1 MKMNKKY
8 SIRKLTVGIASI
20 SIGLFVANSID
31 LQQLANV
38 NLANN
43 IIKAEGTD
51 VKNWQP
57 EGNVIAQG
65 EDGVPWELYENGYL
79 LFKPVEGKD
88 TLTNYG
94 KIHLPSWK
102 EKYHDQIKAIGF
114 TGKTYAPVDSSYL
127 FTGGMSNN
135 FPKKLSNLSYVDAS
149 KLDTS
154 KVESMDSMFEEAS
167 GLTNLDLSKWDTSKV
182 WSMSSMFSGASGL
195 MNLDIG
201 KWNTSQVTNMK
212 DMFFRARGLTNL
224 DVGKWDTSKVTNME
238 YMFAGASGLTN
249 LDVGKWDT
257 SKVSSMRSMFEG
269 ARGLT
274 NLDVGKWNTS
284 KVSSMRSMF
293 ALASGLMNLD
303 IGKWDTSQVT
313 DMSDMFR
320 GVRTNL
326 DIGKWDTSQVTD
338 MHWMFSGA
346 SDLTNLD
353 IGKWDTS
360 KVTDMSGMFRLAS
373 GLTNLDL
380 SRWDTSKVTN
390 MNWMFSG
397 ASGLTNLDI
406 GKWNTSKVRTMWNM
420 FEGASGLTN
429 LDIGK
434 WDTSQ
439 VTDMGSMF
447 EGASSLT
454 NLDIGKWDTSQVTNM
469 SDMFSGARGLTNLDI
484 GKWDTSKVRNMW
496 GMFNEASGL
505 TNLDIGKWDTSQVTD
520 MFYMFKGASGLTR
533 LDIGKWNTSQVTAMN
548 SMFEGA
554 SSLTNLDIGKWDT
567 SQVTA
572 MRSMFEGASGLTNLD
587 VSKWDVSNVK
597 YISDMFSRT
606 PNLVNVNTGENLKL
620 IEALVE
626 AKGDN
631 IRWIREDKTYG
642 PYTSKE
648 LYEMYKANP
657 SALAGR
663 WVLGKN
669 SYTINFNSDTGESIE
684 ALDNKTNET
693 ITLPTLTQDKPG
705 YKFLGWSK
713 TQDGE
718 VVTDK
723 VNLANPG
730 ETITLYAKWEKVNNI
745 TKQNKPIEIVTKYQE
760 DDTLDNG
767 KSQEIE
773 GRAGEKEVVTTYTVT
788 PITGE
793 LTNPVVTE
801 NEVRP
806 MTPKIIKIGTKPKLS
821 YSKRGDDVIK
831 STTTY
836 KVNPSTGEI
845 SESKTEEIAK
855 KGVLKDKVQIINK
868 KDGTTIKEITKYILN
883 EKTGEITETKEVE
896 LLADKGS
903 SNKQEE
909 LPKLKVAILKDTEGN
924 VLDVLEFNEKPK
936 EVKGYRYTGK
946 EEVDGEGNK
955 VYVYDKKVETSKS
968 DDKVPT
974 VEEPKPFAGGV
985 NAGEAEVREELK
997 PFEGGVNPVES
1008 VVTEELKPFAGGVNP
1023 AESVVTEELK
1033 PKVELSTVGD
1043 YVPPIIDKK
1052 EFLGGVNSA
1061 ESVVTEEPKP
1071 FEGGVNPAESVVTE
1085 EQKPFAGGVNPVES
1099 VVKEELKPFAGGVN
1113 PAESVV
1119 KEELKPFEGG
1129 VNPVESVVTEEL
1141 KPLEG
1146 GVNPAESVVTEELKP
1161 FEGGVNSEVASA
1173 SEELPELKV
1182 AILKDTE
1189 GNVLDVLEISA
1200 KPKELKGYRYTGKE
1214 EIDGEGNKIYIYEKE
1229 KSEVTLGDE
1238 KDKRDIAETQVLDDN
1253 ISQSKDVEDKKGE
1266 DSTEKSLPKTGE
1278 TPVGHGVLG
1287 GMLLAATMVLTRRK
1301 IQK

>member
-88 TLTNYG
+88 TLTSNG
-94 KIHLPSWK
+94 KIDIPSWK

-127 FTGGMSNN
+127 FGGDSQTWDY
-135 FPKKLSNLSYVDAS
+135 FPKKLSNLAYIDAS

-154 KVESMDSMFEEAS
+154 KVENMM
-167 GLTNLDLSKWDTSKV
+167 
-182 WSMSSMFSGASGL
+182 SMFSGASGL
-195 MNLDIG
+195 
-201 KWNTSQVTNMK
+201 TS
-212 DMFFRARGLTNL
+212 
-224 DVGKWDTSKVTNME
+224 
-238 YMFAGASGLTN
+238 
-249 LDVGKWDT
+249 
-257 SKVSSMRSMFEG
+257 
-269 ARGLT
+269 
-274 NLDVGKWNTS
+274 
-284 KVSSMRSMF
+284 
-293 ALASGLMNLD
+293 
-303 IGKWDTSQVT
+303 
-313 DMSDMFR
+313 
-320 GVRTNL
+320 
-326 DIGKWDTSQVTD
+326 
-338 MHWMFSGA
+338 
-346 SDLTNLD
+346 LD

-360 KVTDMSGMFRLAS
+360 KVTDMSVMFGR
-373 GLTNLDL
+373 
-380 SRWDTSKVTN
+380 
-390 MNWMFSG
+390 

-406 GKWNTSKVRTMWNM
+406 GKWNTS
-420 FEGASGLTN
+420 
-429 LDIGK
+429 
-434 WDTSQ
+434 Q
-439 VTDMGSMF
+439 VTDMDAMF
-447 EGASSLT
+447 LRASSLT
-454 NLDIGKWDTSQVTNM
+454 NLDIEKWDTSKVRSM
-469 SDMFSGARGLTNLDI
+469 RSMFAGARGLTNLDI
-484 GKWDTSKVRNMW
+484 GKWDTSKVTNMW
-496 GMFNEASGL
+496 RMFSGAEGL
-505 TNLDIGKWDTSQVTD
+505 TNLDIGKWDTSQVTN
-520 MFYMFKGASGLTR
+520 MLG
-533 LDIGKWNTSQVTAMN
+533 
-548 SMFEGA
+548 MFEEA
-554 SSLTNLDIGKWDT
+554 INLTNLDIGKWDT
-567 SQVTA
+567 SQVTN
-572 MRSMFEGASGLTNLD
+572 MRYMFSGARGLTNLD
-587 VSKWDVSNVK
+587 VSKWDVSKVE
-597 YISDMFSRT
+597 DMRGMFSGAEGLT
-606 PNLVNVNTGENLKL
+606 NLDVSKWDVSKVEDMWKMFSNTSNLVNVNTGENLKM

-631 IRWIREDKTYG
+631 IRWVREDKTYG

-663 WVLGKN
+663 WFLEKN
-669 SYTINFNSDTGESIE
+669 RYTINFNSDTGESIE
-684 ALDNKTNET
+684 ALDSKTNET

-705 YKFLGWSK
+705 YKFLGWSR

-773 GRAGEKEVVTTYTVT
+773 GKAGEKEVVTTYTVT

-836 KVNPSTGEI
+836 KVNPSTGET

-855 KGVLKDKVQIINK
+855 KGVLKDKVQVINK

-883 EKTGEITETKEVE
+883 EKTGETTETKEVE

-903 SNKQEE
+903 ANKQEKLSE
-909 LPKLKVAILKDTEGN
+909 LKVAILKDTEGN

-936 EVKGYRYTGK
+936 EVKGYKYTGK
-946 EEVDGEGNK
+946 EEVDVEGNK

-974 VEEPKPFAGGV
+974 VEEPKPFEGGV
-985 NAGEAEVREELK
+985 NPVGSVVAEELK
-997 PFEGGVNPVES
+997 PFESGVNPAES
-1008 VVTEELKPFAGGVNP
+1008 VVTEELKRFEGGVNSVEAAVREELKPFAGGVNP

-1033 PKVELSTVGD
+1033 P
-1043 YVPPIIDKK
+1043 
-1052 EFLGGVNSA
+1052 F
-1061 ESVVTEEPKP
+1061 
-1071 FEGGVNPAESVVTE
+1071 
-1085 EQKPFAGGVNPVES
+1085 
-1099 VVKEELKPFAGGVN
+1099 
-1113 PAESVV
+1113 
-1119 KEELKPFEGG
+1119 
-1129 VNPVESVVTEEL
+1129 
-1141 KPLEG
+1141 EG

-1161 FEGGVNSEVASA
+1161 FAGGVNPVESVVTEELKPFAGGVNSAESVVKEELKPFESGVNPVESVVTEELKPFAGGVNSAESVVKEELKPFEIGVNSVESAVTEELKPLEGGVSSEEAAVREELKPYEGGVNSEVASA

-1182 AILKDTE
+1182 AILKDKE
-1189 GNVLDVLEISA
+1189 GNVLDVLEISE
-1200 KPKELKGYRYTGKE
+1200 KPKELKGYRYTEKE
-1214 EIDGEGNKIYIYEKE
+1214 EVDGEGNKIYIYEKE

-1238 KDKRDIAETQVLDDN
+1238 KDKRDIAETQGLDDN
-1253 ISQSKDVEDKKGE
+1253 ISQSKNVEDKKGE
-1266 DSTEKSLPKTGE
+1266 DSTERILPKTGE
-1278 TPVGHGVLG
+1278 TPAGYGVLG
-1287 GMLLAATMVLTRRK
+1287 GMLLAATIMLTRRK
-1301 IQK
+1301 IHK

>member
-79 LFKPVEGKD
+79 LFKSVEGKD
-88 TLTNYG
+88 TLTNNG
-94 KIHLPSWK
+94 RMDLPSWK

-114 TGKTYAPVDSSYL
+114 TGKTYAPVNSSYL
-127 FTGGMSNN
+127 FEGDGNWYIFSKN
-135 FPKKLSNLSYVDAS
+135 LSNLSYIDAS

-154 KVESMDSMFEEAS
+154 KVENMNSMFY
-167 GLTNLDLSKWDTSKV
+167 
-182 WSMSSMFSGASGL
+182 GA
-195 MNLDIG
+195 
-201 KWNTSQVTNMK
+201 
-212 DMFFRARGLTNL
+212 
-224 DVGKWDTSKVTNME
+224 E
-238 YMFAGASGLTN
+238 
-249 LDVGKWDT
+249 
-257 SKVSSMRSMFEG
+257 
-269 ARGLT
+269 
-274 NLDVGKWNTS
+274 
-284 KVSSMRSMF
+284 
-293 ALASGLMNLD
+293 GLMNLD
-303 IGKWDTSQVT
+303 IGKWDTSKVTNMKNMFFVAEGLTNLDIGKWNTSKVT
-313 DMSDMFR
+313 DMTGMFSR
-320 GVRTNL
+320 ASALTNL
-326 DIGKWDTSQVTD
+326 DIGKWDTRQVTK
-338 MHWMFSGA
+338 MRYMFNGA
-346 SDLTNLD
+346 YSLTNLD

-360 KVTDMSGMFRLAS
+360 KVTDMTGMFSVAS
-373 GLTNLDL
+373 
-380 SRWDTSKVTN
+380 R
-390 MNWMFSG
+390 
-397 ASGLTNLDI
+397 
-406 GKWNTSKVRTMWNM
+406 
-420 FEGASGLTN
+420 LTN

-434 WDTSQ
+434 WDTSK
-439 VTDMGSMF
+439 VTHMNSMF
-447 EGASSLT
+447 SGASSLT
-454 NLDIGKWDTSQVTNM
+454 NLDIGKWDTSKVTNM
-469 SDMFSGARGLTNLDI
+469 EFMFSGARGLTNLDI
-484 GKWDTSKVRNMW
+484 GKWDTSKVTNMSA
-496 GMFNEASGL
+496 MFREASGL
-505 TNLDIGKWDTSQVTD
+505 TNLDLSKWDTSKVTDMSDMFRGVSVTNLDIGEWDTSQVTQMTS
-520 MFYMFKGASGLTR
+520 MFYEA
-533 LDIGKWNTSQVTAMN
+533 
-548 SMFEGA
+548 E
-554 SSLTNLDIGKWDT
+554 NL
-567 SQVTA
+567 
-572 MRSMFEGASGLTNLD
+572 MNLD
-587 VSKWDVSNVK
+587 VSKWDVSKVEDMRK
-597 YISDMFSRT
+597 MFSNT

-626 AKGDN
+626 AKDEN

-648 LYEMYKANP
+648 LYEKYKANP
-657 SALAGR
+657 SVLAGR
-663 WVLGKN
+663 WVLGNKW
-669 SYTINFNSDTGESIE
+669 YTINFESG
-684 ALDNKTNET
+684 TNEDLVSVT
-693 ITLPTLTQDKPG
+693 GINNKDLTLPTLTQDKPG

-745 TKQNKPIEIVTKYQE
+745 TKQSKPIEIVTKYQE

-773 GRAGEKEVVTTYTVT
+773 GKAGEKEVVTTYTVT

-801 NEVRP
+801 KEVRP

-821 YSKRGDDVIK
+821 YSKRGDDIIK

-836 KVNPSTGEI
+836 KVNPSTGET

-883 EKTGEITETKEVE
+883 EKTGETTETKEVE

-909 LPKLKVAILKDTEGN
+909 LPKLKVVILKDTEGN

-936 EVKGYRYTGK
+936 EVKGYKYTGK
-946 EEVDGEGNK
+946 EEVDVEGNK
-955 VYVYDKKVETSKS
+955 VYVYDKKVETFKS

-974 VEEPKPFAGGV
+974 VEEPKPF
-985 NAGEAEVREELK
+985 
-997 PFEGGVNPVES
+997 EGGANPVES
-1008 VVTEELKPFAGGVNP
+1008 VVTEELKPFEGGVNPAESVVTEESKSFEGGVNP

-1033 PKVELSTVGD
+1033 SFT
-1043 YVPPIIDKK
+1043 
-1052 EFLGGVNSA
+1052 GGVNPEESVVTEELKPFEGGVKPV

-1085 EQKPFAGGVNPVES
+1085 EPKPFESGVNPE
-1099 VVKEELKPFAGGVN
+1099 
-1113 PAESVV
+1113 
-1119 KEELKPFEGG
+1119 
-1129 VNPVESVVTEEL
+1129 
-1141 KPLEG
+1141 
-1146 GVNPAESVVTEELKP
+1146 ESVVTEELKP
-1161 FEGGVNSEVASA
+1161 FEGGVNPAESVVTEEPKPFEGGVNPAGSVVTEELKPFAGGVNSEVASA
-1173 SEELPELKV
+1173 SEELLELKV

-1189 GNVLDVLEISA
+1189 GNVLDVLEIPA

-1238 KDKRDIAETQVLDDN
+1238 KDKRDISQTQVLDDN
-1253 ISQSKDVEDKKGE
+1253 ISQSKNVEDKKDE
-1266 DSTEKSLPKTGE
+1266 DSTEKILPKTGE

-1287 GMLLAATMVLTRRK
+1287 GMLLAATMMLTRRK

>member
-57 EGNVIAQG
+57 EGNLIAQG

-88 TLTNYG
+88 TLTSNG
-94 KIHLPSWK
+94 KIDIPSWK

-127 FTGGMSNN
+127 FGGDSQTWDY
-135 FPKKLSNLSYVDAS
+135 FPKKLSNLAYIDAS

-154 KVESMDSMFEEAS
+154 KVENMM
-167 GLTNLDLSKWDTSKV
+167 
-182 WSMSSMFSGASGL
+182 SMFSGASGL
-195 MNLDIG
+195 
-201 KWNTSQVTNMK
+201 TS
-212 DMFFRARGLTNL
+212 
-224 DVGKWDTSKVTNME
+224 
-238 YMFAGASGLTN
+238 
-249 LDVGKWDT
+249 
-257 SKVSSMRSMFEG
+257 
-269 ARGLT
+269 
-274 NLDVGKWNTS
+274 
-284 KVSSMRSMF
+284 
-293 ALASGLMNLD
+293 
-303 IGKWDTSQVT
+303 
-313 DMSDMFR
+313 
-320 GVRTNL
+320 
-326 DIGKWDTSQVTD
+326 
-338 MHWMFSGA
+338 
-346 SDLTNLD
+346 LD

-360 KVTDMSGMFRLAS
+360 KVTDMSVMFGR
-373 GLTNLDL
+373 
-380 SRWDTSKVTN
+380 
-390 MNWMFSG
+390 

-406 GKWNTSKVRTMWNM
+406 GKWNTS
-420 FEGASGLTN
+420 
-429 LDIGK
+429 
-434 WDTSQ
+434 Q
-439 VTDMGSMF
+439 VTDMDAMF
-447 EGASSLT
+447 LRASSLT
-454 NLDIGKWDTSQVTNM
+454 NLDIEKWDTSKVRSM
-469 SDMFSGARGLTNLDI
+469 RSMFAGARGLTNLDI
-484 GKWDTSKVRNMW
+484 GKWDTSKVTNMW
-496 GMFNEASGL
+496 RMFSGAEGL
-505 TNLDIGKWDTSQVTD
+505 TNLDIGKWDTSQVTN
-520 MFYMFKGASGLTR
+520 MLG
-533 LDIGKWNTSQVTAMN
+533 
-548 SMFEGA
+548 MFEEA
-554 SSLTNLDIGKWDT
+554 INLTNLDIGKWDT
-567 SQVTA
+567 SQVTN
-572 MRSMFEGASGLTNLD
+572 MRYMFSGARGLTNLD
-587 VSKWDVSNVK
+587 VSKWDVSKVE
-597 YISDMFSRT
+597 DMRGMFSGAEGLT
-606 PNLVNVNTGENLKL
+606 NLDVSKWDVSKVEDMWKMFSNTSNLVNVNTGENLKM

-631 IRWIREDKTYG
+631 IRWVREDKTYG

-684 ALDNKTNET
+684 ALDSKMNET

-718 VVTDK
+718 IVTDR

-773 GRAGEKEVVTTYTVT
+773 GKVGEKEVVTTYTVT

-801 NEVRP
+801 KEIRP

-831 STTTY
+831 SIITY

-868 KDGTTIKEITKYILN
+868 KDGTTIKEITKYNLN
-883 EKTGEITETKEVE
+883 EKTGETTETKEVE

-903 SNKQEE
+903 SNKQEGLSE
-909 LPKLKVAILKDTEGN
+909 LKVAILKDTEGN

-936 EVKGYRYTGK
+936 EVKGYKYTGK

-974 VEEPKPFAGGV
+974 VEEPKPF
-985 NAGEAEVREELK
+985 E
-997 PFEGGVNPVES
+997 
-1008 VVTEELKPFAGGVNP
+1008 GGVNP
-1023 AESVVTEELK
+1023 AESVVTEE
-1033 PKVELSTVGD
+1033 PKTFE
-1043 YVPPIIDKK
+1043 
-1052 EFLGGVNSA
+1052 GGVNSA

-1071 FEGGVNPAESVVTE
+1071 FEGGVNPVESVVTE
-1085 EQKPFAGGVNPVES
+1085 EPKPFEGGVNPVES
-1099 VVKEELKPFAGGVN
+1099 VVTEE
-1113 PAESVV
+1113 S
-1119 KEELKPFEGG
+1119 KPFEGG

-1141 KPLEG
+1141 KPFEG

-1161 FEGGVNSEVASA
+1161 FEGGVNSAESVVTEELKPFEGGVNPAESVVTEELKPFEGGVNPAESVVTEELKPFEGGVNSGEAAVREELKPYEGGVNSEVASA

-1182 AILKDTE
+1182 AILKDKE

-1200 KPKELKGYRYTGKE
+1200 KPKELKGYRYTEKE
-1214 EIDGEGNKIYIYEKE
+1214 EVDGEGNKIYIYEKE

-1238 KDKRDIAETQVLDDN
+1238 KDKRDIAETQSLDDN
-1253 ISQSKDVEDKKGE
+1253 ISQSKNVENKKGE
-1266 DSTEKSLPKTGE
+1266 DSTEKILPKTGE
-1278 TPVGHGVLG
+1278 TPAGHGVLG
-1287 GMLLAATMVLTRRK
+1287 GMLLAATIMLTRRK
-1301 IQK
+1301 IHK

>member
-88 TLTNYG
+88 TLTSNG
-94 KIHLPSWK
+94 KIDIPSWK

-114 TGKTYAPVDSSYL
+114 TSKTYAPVNSSYL
-127 FTGGMSNN
+127 FRGDRDKWDE
-135 FPKKLSNLSYVDAS
+135 FPKKLSNLSYIDAS

-154 KVESMDSMFEEAS
+154 KVENMDSMFEEAS

-182 WSMSSMFSGASGL
+182 TKMNSMFYGARGL
-195 MNLDIG
+195 KSLGIGKWDTSQVTTMSDMFRGTRGLKNLDIG
-201 KWNTSQVTNMK
+201 KWNTSKVT
-212 DMFFRARGLTNL
+212 DMGSMFSGAESLTNL
-224 DVGKWDTSKVTNME
+224 DIGKWDTSKVTNMSG
-238 YMFAGASGLTN
+238 MFRGAEGLRK
-249 LDVGKWDT
+249 LDIGKWDT
-257 SKVSSMRSMFEG
+257 SKVTKMNSMFYG
-269 ARGLT
+269 ARGLKS
-274 NLDVGKWNTS
+274 LDIGKWDTS
-284 KVSSMRSMF
+284 QVTTMAAMF
-293 ALASGLMNLD
+293 YEASGLMNLD
-303 IGKWDTSQVT
+303 IGKWDTSKVT
-313 DMSDMFR
+313 NMVS
-320 GVRTNL
+320 
-326 DIGKWDTSQVTD
+326 
-338 MHWMFSGA
+338 MFSA
-346 SDLTNLD
+346 SGLTNLD

-360 KVTDMSGMFRLAS
+360 KVTNMDLMFYFAL
-373 GLTNLDL
+373 NL
-380 SRWDTSKVTN
+380 RK
-390 MNWMFSG
+390 
-397 ASGLTNLDI
+397 
-406 GKWNTSKVRTMWNM
+406 
-420 FEGASGLTN
+420 
-429 LDIGK
+429 
-434 WDTSQ
+434 
-439 VTDMGSMF
+439 
-447 EGASSLT
+447 
-454 NLDIGKWDTSQVTNM
+454 
-469 SDMFSGARGLTNLDI
+469 LDI
-484 GKWDTSKVRNMW
+484 GKWDTSKVTSIY
-496 GMFNEASGL
+496 GMFESTG
-505 TNLDIGKWDTSQVTD
+505 
-520 MFYMFKGASGLTR
+520 Y
-533 LDIGKWNTSQVTAMN
+533 
-548 SMFEGA
+548 
-554 SSLTNLDIGKWDT
+554 
-567 SQVTA
+567 
-572 MRSMFEGASGLTNLD
+572 
-587 VSKWDVSNVK
+587 
-597 YISDMFSRT
+597 
-606 PNLVNVNTGENLKL
+606 LVNVNTGENLKV
-620 IEALVE
+620 IKALVE
-626 AKGDN
+626 DKGDN
-631 IRWIREDKTYG
+631 IRWVREDNTYG

-648 LYEMYKANP
+648 LYEKYKENP

-663 WVLGKN
+663 WVVKYAWEW
-669 SYTINFNSDTGESIE
+669 YTINFESG
-684 ALDNKTNET
+684 TNENLVSVT
-693 ITLPTLTQDKPG
+693 GINNKDLTLPTLTQDKPG
-705 YKFLGWSK
+705 YKFLGWSR

-718 VVTDK
+718 VVTDR
-723 VNLANPG
+723 VNIANPG
-730 ETITLYAKWEKVNNI
+730 KTITLYAKWEKVNNI

-773 GRAGEKEVVTTYTVT
+773 GKAGEKEVVTTYTVT

-801 NEVRP
+801 KEIRP

-855 KGVLKDKVQIINK
+855 KGVLKDKIQIINK

-883 EKTGEITETKEVE
+883 EKTGETTETKEVE

-1061 ESVVTEEPKP
+1061 ESVVTEELKP
-1071 FEGGVNPAESVVTE
+1071 FE
-1085 EQKPFAGGVNPVES
+1085 GGVNPVES
-1099 VVKEELKPFAGGVN
+1099 VVTEEP
-1113 PAESVV
+1113 
-1119 KEELKPFEGG
+1119 KPFEGG

-1141 KPLEG
+1141 KPFEG
-1146 GVNPAESVVTEELKP
+1146 GVNPAESVVTEEPKPFESGVNPEESVVTEELKP
-1161 FEGGVNSEVASA
+1161 FEGGVNPAESVVTEEPKPFEGGVNPAGSVVTEELKPFAGGVNSEVASA

-1189 GNVLDVLEISA
+1189 GNVLDVLEIPA
-1200 KPKELKGYRYTGKE
+1200 KPKELKGYRYTEKE
-1214 EIDGEGNKIYIYEKE
+1214 EVDGEGNKIYIYEKE

-1238 KDKRDIAETQVLDDN
+1238 KDKRDIAETQGLDDN
-1253 ISQSKDVEDKKGE
+1253 ISQSKNVEDKKGE
-1266 DSTEKSLPKTGE
+1266 DSTERILPKTGE
-1278 TPVGHGVLG
+1278 TPAGYGVLG
-1287 GMLLAATMVLTRRK
+1287 GMLLAATIMLTRRK

>member
-31 LQQLANV
+31 LQQLVNV

-88 TLTNYG
+88 TLTNNG
-94 KIHLPSWK
+94 RIDLPSWK

-114 TGKTYAPVDSSYL
+114 TGKTYAPVNSSYL
-127 FTGGMSNN
+127 FEGNGDIWDN
-135 FPKKLSNLSYVDAS
+135 FPKNLSNLSYIDAS

-154 KVESMDSMFEEAS
+154 KVENMYSMFSRARGLENLDLSKWDTSKVKNMAGMFEEARGLENLDLS
-167 GLTNLDLSKWDTSKV
+167 KWNTSKVTNMGAMFSDTRLTNLDIGGWDTSQVKNMAGMFSEASRLTNLDLSRWDTSQVKNMSNMFRVVRGLTNLDLSRWDTSQVTDMEYMFYGTRLANLDIGKWDTSQVTNMGNMFAGDSDLTNSNIGKWDTSKVTNMEGMFSGARGLTNLDLSKWDTSKV
-182 WSMSSMFSGASGL
+182 
-195 MNLDIG
+195 
-201 KWNTSQVTNMK
+201 K
-212 DMFFRARGLTNL
+212 DM
-224 DVGKWDTSKVTNME
+224 S
-238 YMFAGASGLTN
+238 YMFAGAE
-249 LDVGKWDT
+249 D
-257 SKVSSMRSMFEG
+257 
-269 ARGLT
+269 
-274 NLDVGKWNTS
+274 
-284 KVSSMRSMF
+284 
-293 ALASGLMNLD
+293 
-303 IGKWDTSQVT
+303 
-313 DMSDMFR
+313 
-320 GVRTNL
+320 
-326 DIGKWDTSQVTD
+326 
-338 MHWMFSGA
+338 
-346 SDLTNLD
+346 
-353 IGKWDTS
+353 
-360 KVTDMSGMFRLAS
+360 
-373 GLTNLDL
+373 
-380 SRWDTSKVTN
+380 
-390 MNWMFSG
+390 
-397 ASGLTNLDI
+397 
-406 GKWNTSKVRTMWNM
+406 
-420 FEGASGLTN
+420 
-429 LDIGK
+429 
-434 WDTSQ
+434 
-439 VTDMGSMF
+439 
-447 EGASSLT
+447 
-454 NLDIGKWDTSQVTNM
+454 
-469 SDMFSGARGLTNLDI
+469 
-484 GKWDTSKVRNMW
+484 
-496 GMFNEASGL
+496 
-505 TNLDIGKWDTSQVTD
+505 
-520 MFYMFKGASGLTR
+520 
-533 LDIGKWNTSQVTAMN
+533 
-548 SMFEGA
+548 
-554 SSLTNLDIGKWDT
+554 
-567 SQVTA
+567 
-572 MRSMFEGASGLTNLD
+572 LTNLD
-587 VSKWDVSNVK
+587 VSKWDVSKVE
-597 YISDMFSRT
+597 DMREMFSNT
-606 PNLVNVNTGENLKL
+606 SNLVNVNTGENLKM

-648 LYEMYKANP
+648 LYEKYKANP
-657 SALAGR
+657 SVLAGR

-669 SYTINFNSDTGESIE
+669 SYTINFNSDTGESIK
-684 ALDNKTNET
+684 ALDSKTNET

-760 DDTLDNG
+760 DDTLDSG

-773 GRAGEKEVVTTYTVT
+773 GKVGEKEVVTTYTVT

-801 NEVRP
+801 KEIRP

-883 EKTGEITETKEVE
+883 EKTGETTETKEVE

-936 EVKGYRYTGK
+936 EVKGYKYTGK
-946 EEVDGEGNK
+946 EEVDVDGNK
-955 VYVYDKKVETSKS
+955 VYVYDKKIETSKS

-985 NAGEAEVREELK
+985 NPA
-997 PFEGGVNPVES
+997 ES
-1008 VVTEELKPFAGGVNP
+1008 VVTEELKPFEGGVNP

-1043 YVPPIIDKK
+1043 YVPPMIVKK
-1052 EFLGGVNSA
+1052 EFMGGVNA
-1061 ESVVTEEPKP
+1061 GEAEIREELKPFEGGVNPVESVVTEELKP
-1071 FEGGVNPAESVVTE
+1071 FKGGVNPAESVVTE
-1085 EQKPFAGGVNPVES
+1085 EA
-1099 VVKEELKPFAGGVN
+1099 
-1113 PAESVV
+1113 
-1119 KEELKPFEGG
+1119 KPFEGG
-1129 VNPVESVVTEEL
+1129 VNPAESVVTEEL

-1173 SEELPELKV
+1173 SEELSELKV

-1238 KDKRDIAETQVLDDN
+1238 KDKRDISQTQVLDDN
-1253 ISQSKDVEDKKGE
+1253 ISQSKKVEDKKGE
-1266 DSTEKSLPKTGE
+1266 DSTEKILPKTGE

-1287 GMLLAATMVLTRRK
+1287 GVLLAATMMLTRRK

>member
-88 TLTNYG
+88 TLTNNG
-94 KIHLPSWK
+94 RIDLPSWK

-114 TGKTYAPVDSSYL
+114 TGKTYAPVNSSFL
-127 FTGGMSNN
+127 FEGDDDKWDYI
-135 FPKKLSNLSYVDAS
+135 PKELSNLSYIDAS

-154 KVESMDSMFEEAS
+154 KVENMEY
-167 GLTNLDLSKWDTSKV
+167 
-182 WSMSSMFSGASGL
+182 MFS
-195 MNLDIG
+195 
-201 KWNTSQVTNMK
+201 
-212 DMFFRARGLTNL
+212 RARGLTNL
-224 DVGKWDTSKVTNME
+224 DIGNWDTSKVTNMSA
-238 YMFAGASGLTN
+238 MFLEASGF
-249 LDVGKWDT
+249 K
-257 SKVSSMRSMFEG
+257 
-269 ARGLT
+269 
-274 NLDVGKWNTS
+274 
-284 KVSSMRSMF
+284 
-293 ALASGLMNLD
+293 NLD

-313 DMSDMFR
+313 DMDSMFR
-320 GVRTNL
+320 GASGLTNLDIGNWNTSKVTDMESMFLEAIGLTKL

-338 MHWMFSGA
+338 MSQMF
-346 SDLTNLD
+346 L
-353 IGKWDTS
+353 
-360 KVTDMSGMFRLAS
+360 
-373 GLTNLDL
+373 
-380 SRWDTSKVTN
+380 
-390 MNWMFSG
+390 
-397 ASGLTNLDI
+397 
-406 GKWNTSKVRTMWNM
+406 
-420 FEGASGLTN
+420 GASGLTN

-439 VTDMGSMF
+439 VTNMRAMF
-447 EGASSLT
+447 AGAIGLK

-469 SDMFSGARGLTNLDI
+469 GSMFSGASGLTNLDI
-484 GKWDTSKVRNMW
+484 GKWDTSKVTNMAW
-496 GMFNEASGL
+496 MFAEAIGLTNLDIGKWNTSQVTNMNEMFFRTTSLTSLDIGGWDTSKVTNMQYMFAEAIGLTSLDIGKWNTSKVTDMGGIFDGARSL

-520 MFYMFKGASGLTR
+520 MSNMFQGANG
-533 LDIGKWNTSQVTAMN
+533 
-548 SMFEGA
+548 
-554 SSLTNLDIGKWDT
+554 LTNLDIGNWDTSKVKDMVHMFKGASSLMSLDIGGWDT
-567 SQVTA
+567 SQVTNMRA
-572 MRSMFEGASGLTNLD
+572 MFAEAIGLTNLDIGNWGTSKVKDMSYMFAGAEDLTNLD
-587 VSKWDVSNVK
+587 VSKWDVSKVEDMSK
-597 YISDMFSRT
+597 MFSRT

-648 LYEMYKANP
+648 LYEMYKVNP

-684 ALDNKTNET
+684 ALDSKTNET

-705 YKFLGWSK
+705 YKFLGWSR
-713 TQDGE
+713 TQNGE
-718 VVTDK
+718 VVTNK

-773 GRAGEKEVVTTYTVT
+773 GKAGEKEVVTTYTVT

-801 NEVRP
+801 KEVRP

-855 KGVLKDKVQIINK
+855 KGVLKDKIQIINK

-909 LPKLKVAILKDTEGN
+909 LPELKVAILKDAENN
-924 VLDVLEFNEKPK
+924 VLDVLGFNEKPK
-936 EVKGYRYTGK
+936 EVKGYKYTGK
-946 EEVDGEGNK
+946 EEVDVDGNK

-974 VEEPKPFAGGV
+974 VEEA
-985 NAGEAEVREELK
+985 K
-997 PFEGGVNPVES
+997 PFEGGVNPAES
-1008 VVTEELKPFAGGVNP
+1008 VVTEELKPFEGGVNP

-1043 YVPPIIDKK
+1043 YVPPMIVKK
-1052 EFLGGVNSA
+1052 EFMGGVNAGEA
-1061 ESVVTEEPKP
+1061 EIREELKP

-1085 EQKPFAGGVNPVES
+1085 E
-1099 VVKEELKPFAGGVN
+1099 LKPFKGGVN

-1119 KEELKPFEGG
+1119 TEEAKPFEGG
-1129 VNPVESVVTEEL
+1129 VNPAESVVTEEL

-1146 GVNPAESVVTEELKP
+1146 GVNPAESVVTEELKPFEGGVNSGEAEVREELKP

-1229 KSEVTLGDE
+1229 KSEVTFGDE

-1253 ISQSKDVEDKKGE
+1253 LSQSKNVEDKKGE
-1266 DSTEKSLPKTGE
+1266 DSTEKILPKTGE

-1287 GMLLAATMVLTRRK
+1287 GMLLAVTMMLTRRK

>member
-57 EGNVIAQG
+57 EGNLIAQG

-88 TLTNYG
+88 TLTNNG
-94 KIHLPSWK
+94 EIDFPSWK

-114 TGKTYAPVDSSYL
+114 TSKTYAPVNSSHL
-127 FTGGMSNN
+127 FRGGRYEWDT
-135 FPKKLSNLSYVDAS
+135 FPRKLSNLSYIDAS

-154 KVESMDSMFEEAS
+154 KVENMKSMFSRAG
-167 GLTNLDLSKWDTSKV
+167 GLTNLDIGKWDTSKV
-182 WSMSSMFSGASGL
+182 TNMREMFEKARGLTNTDIGKWDTSQVTDMSWMFAEAKGLSRLDIGKWDTSKVTNMNAMFLGVSELTNLDIGKWNTSQVTSMRYMFSWTSDLTNLDIGKWDTSQVTDMEGIFSRTSGL

-201 KWNTSQVTNMK
+201 KWNTSQVTNM
-212 DMFFRARGLTNL
+212 
-224 DVGKWDTSKVTNME
+224 
-238 YMFAGASGLTN
+238 
-249 LDVGKWDT
+249 
-257 SKVSSMRSMFEG
+257 RSMFEE
-269 ARGLT
+269 AR
-274 NLDVGKWNTS
+274 
-284 KVSSMRSMF
+284 
-293 ALASGLMNLD
+293 
-303 IGKWDTSQVT
+303 
-313 DMSDMFR
+313 
-320 GVRTNL
+320 
-326 DIGKWDTSQVTD
+326 
-338 MHWMFSGA
+338 
-346 SDLTNLD
+346 
-353 IGKWDTS
+353 
-360 KVTDMSGMFRLAS
+360 
-373 GLTNLDL
+373 
-380 SRWDTSKVTN
+380 
-390 MNWMFSG
+390 
-397 ASGLTNLDI
+397 
-406 GKWNTSKVRTMWNM
+406 
-420 FEGASGLTN
+420 
-429 LDIGK
+429 
-434 WDTSQ
+434 
-439 VTDMGSMF
+439 
-447 EGASSLT
+447 
-454 NLDIGKWDTSQVTNM
+454 
-469 SDMFSGARGLTNLDI
+469 
-484 GKWDTSKVRNMW
+484 
-496 GMFNEASGL
+496 
-505 TNLDIGKWDTSQVTD
+505 
-520 MFYMFKGASGLTR
+520 
-533 LDIGKWNTSQVTAMN
+533 
-548 SMFEGA
+548 
-554 SSLTNLDIGKWDT
+554 
-567 SQVTA
+567 
-572 MRSMFEGASGLTNLD
+572 GLTNLD
-587 VSKWDVSNVK
+587 VSKWDVSKVK
-597 YISDMFSRT
+597 YMSNMFSDT

-626 AKGDN
+626 AKDEN

-648 LYEMYKANP
+648 LYEKYKANP
-657 SALAGR
+657 SVLAGR
-663 WVLGKN
+663 WVLGNKW
-669 SYTINFNSDTGESIE
+669 YTINFESG
-684 ALDNKTNET
+684 TNEDLVSVT
-693 ITLPTLTQDKPG
+693 GINNKDLTLPTLTQDKPG

-745 TKQNKPIEIVTKYQE
+745 TKQSKPIEIVTKYQE

-773 GRAGEKEVVTTYTVT
+773 GKAGEKEVVTTYTVT

-801 NEVRP
+801 KEVRP

-883 EKTGEITETKEVE
+883 EKTGETTETKEVE

-909 LPKLKVAILKDTEGN
+909 LPELKVAILKDAENN
-924 VLDVLEFNEKPK
+924 VLDVLGFNEKPK
-936 EVKGYRYTGK
+936 EVKGYKYTGK
-946 EEVDGEGNK
+946 EEVDVDGNK

-974 VEEPKPFAGGV
+974 VEEA
-985 NAGEAEVREELK
+985 K

-1043 YVPPIIDKK
+1043 YVPPMIVKK
-1052 EFLGGVNSA
+1052 EFMGGVNA
-1061 ESVVTEEPKP
+1061 GEAEIREELKPFEGGVNPVESVVTEELKL
-1071 FEGGVNPAESVVTE
+1071 FKGGVNPAESVVTE
-1085 EQKPFAGGVNPVES
+1085 EA
-1099 VVKEELKPFAGGVN
+1099 
-1113 PAESVV
+1113 
-1119 KEELKPFEGG
+1119 KPFEGG
-1129 VNPVESVVTEEL
+1129 VNPAESVVTEEL

-1229 KSEVTLGDE
+1229 KSEVTFGDE
-1238 KDKRDIAETQVLDDN
+1238 KDKRDIAQTQVLDDN
-1253 ISQSKDVEDKKGE
+1253 ISQSKKVEDKRGE

>member
-57 EGNVIAQG
+57 EGNLIAQG

-88 TLTNYG
+88 TLTNNG
-94 KIHLPSWK
+94 EIDFPSWK

-114 TGKTYAPVDSSYL
+114 TSKTYAPVNSSHL
-127 FTGGMSNN
+127 FRGGRYEWDT
-135 FPKKLSNLSYVDAS
+135 FPRKLSNLSYIDAS

-154 KVESMDSMFEEAS
+154 KVENMKSMFSRAG
-167 GLTNLDLSKWDTSKV
+167 GLTNLDIGKWDTSKV
-182 WSMSSMFSGASGL
+182 TNMREMFEKARGLTNTDIGKWDTSQVTDMSWMFAEAEGLSRLDIGKWDTSKVTNMNAMFLGVSELTNLDIGKWNTSQVTSMRYMFSWTSDLTNLDIGKWDTSQVTDMEGIFSRTSGL

-201 KWNTSQVTNMK
+201 KWNTSQVTNM
-212 DMFFRARGLTNL
+212 
-224 DVGKWDTSKVTNME
+224 
-238 YMFAGASGLTN
+238 
-249 LDVGKWDT
+249 
-257 SKVSSMRSMFEG
+257 RSMFEE
-269 ARGLT
+269 AR
-274 NLDVGKWNTS
+274 
-284 KVSSMRSMF
+284 
-293 ALASGLMNLD
+293 
-303 IGKWDTSQVT
+303 
-313 DMSDMFR
+313 
-320 GVRTNL
+320 
-326 DIGKWDTSQVTD
+326 
-338 MHWMFSGA
+338 
-346 SDLTNLD
+346 
-353 IGKWDTS
+353 
-360 KVTDMSGMFRLAS
+360 
-373 GLTNLDL
+373 
-380 SRWDTSKVTN
+380 
-390 MNWMFSG
+390 
-397 ASGLTNLDI
+397 
-406 GKWNTSKVRTMWNM
+406 
-420 FEGASGLTN
+420 
-429 LDIGK
+429 
-434 WDTSQ
+434 
-439 VTDMGSMF
+439 
-447 EGASSLT
+447 
-454 NLDIGKWDTSQVTNM
+454 
-469 SDMFSGARGLTNLDI
+469 
-484 GKWDTSKVRNMW
+484 
-496 GMFNEASGL
+496 
-505 TNLDIGKWDTSQVTD
+505 
-520 MFYMFKGASGLTR
+520 
-533 LDIGKWNTSQVTAMN
+533 
-548 SMFEGA
+548 
-554 SSLTNLDIGKWDT
+554 
-567 SQVTA
+567 
-572 MRSMFEGASGLTNLD
+572 GLTNLD
-587 VSKWDVSNVK
+587 VSKWDVSKVK
-597 YISDMFSRT
+597 YMSNMFSDT

-626 AKGDN
+626 AKDDN
-631 IRWIREDKTYG
+631 IRWVREDKTYG

-648 LYEMYKANP
+648 LYEKYKANP
-657 SALAGR
+657 SVLAGR
-663 WVLGKN
+663 WVLGNKW
-669 SYTINFNSDTGESIE
+669 YTINFESG
-684 ALDNKTNET
+684 TNEDLVSVT
-693 ITLPTLTQDKPG
+693 GINNKDLTLPTLTQDKPG

-773 GRAGEKEVVTTYTVT
+773 GKAGEKEVVTTYKVM

-793 LTNPVVTE
+793 LINPVVTE

-883 EKTGEITETKEVE
+883 EKTGETTETKEVE

-936 EVKGYRYTGK
+936 EVKGYKYTGK
-946 EEVDGEGNK
+946 EEVDVDGNK
-955 VYVYDKKVETSKS
+955 VYVYDKKIETSKS

-985 NAGEAEVREELK
+985 NPVESVVTEELKPFEGGVNPAESVVTEEPTPFEGGANPAESVVTEELKPFEGGVKPVESVVREELK

-1008 VVTEELKPFAGGVNP
+1008 VVKEELKPLEGGVNP

-1033 PKVELSTVGD
+1033 PFE
-1043 YVPPIIDKK
+1043 
-1052 EFLGGVNSA
+1052 GGANPA
-1061 ESVVTEEPKP
+1061 ESVVTEELKPFEGGVKPVESVVREELKPFEGGVNPVESVVKEEPKP

-1085 EQKPFAGGVNPVES
+1085 EPKPFESGVNPEES
-1099 VVKEELKPFAGGVN
+1099 VVT
-1113 PAESVV
+1113 
-1119 KEELKPFEGG
+1119 EELKPFEGG
-1129 VNPVESVVTEEL
+1129 VNPAESVVTEEP
-1141 KPLEG
+1141 KPFEG
-1146 GVNPAESVVTEELKP
+1146 GVNPAGSVVTEELKP

-1189 GNVLDVLEISA
+1189 GNVLDVLEIPA

-1214 EIDGEGNKIYIYEKE
+1214 EVDGEGNKIYIYEKE

-1238 KDKRDIAETQVLDDN
+1238 KDKRDISQTQVLDDN
-1253 ISQSKDVEDKKGE
+1253 ISQSKNVEDKKDE
-1266 DSTEKSLPKTGE
+1266 DSTEKILPKTGE

-1287 GMLLAATMVLTRRK
+1287 GVLLAATMMLTRRK

>member
-1 MKMNKKY
+1 
-8 SIRKLTVGIASI
+8 
-20 SIGLFVANSID
+20 
-31 LQQLANV
+31 
-38 NLANN
+38 
-43 IIKAEGTD
+43 
-51 VKNWQP
+51 
-57 EGNVIAQG
+57 
-65 EDGVPWELYENGYL
+65 
-79 LFKPVEGKD
+79 
-88 TLTNYG
+88 
-94 KIHLPSWK
+94 
-102 EKYHDQIKAIGF
+102 
-114 TGKTYAPVDSSYL
+114 
-127 FTGGMSNN
+127 
-135 FPKKLSNLSYVDAS
+135 
-149 KLDTS
+149 
-154 KVESMDSMFEEAS
+154 MFSGAR

-182 WSMSSMFSGASGL
+182 TDMSYMFSGASGL
-195 MNLDIG
+195 KNL
-201 KWNTSQVTNMK
+201 
-212 DMFFRARGLTNL
+212 A
-224 DVGKWDTSKVTNME
+224 
-238 YMFAGASGLTN
+238 
-249 LDVGKWDT
+249 
-257 SKVSSMRSMFEG
+257 
-269 ARGLT
+269 
-274 NLDVGKWNTS
+274 
-284 KVSSMRSMF
+284 
-293 ALASGLMNLD
+293 

-313 DMSDMFR
+313 DMS
-320 GVRTNL
+320 
-326 DIGKWDTSQVTD
+326 
-338 MHWMFSGA
+338 
-346 SDLTNLD
+346 
-353 IGKWDTS
+353 
-360 KVTDMSGMFRLAS
+360 GMFDGAR
-373 GLTNLDL
+373 GLTNL
-380 SRWDTSKVTN
+380 N
-390 MNWMFSG
+390 
-397 ASGLTNLDI
+397 I
-406 GKWNTSKVRTMWNM
+406 GKWNTSKVTGMKSM
-420 FEGASGLTN
+420 FSEASSLTN
-429 LDIGK
+429 LDLSK

-439 VTDMGSMF
+439 VTDMG
-447 EGASSLT
+447 
-454 NLDIGKWDTSQVTNM
+454 
-469 SDMFSGARGLTNLDI
+469 
-484 GKWDTSKVRNMW
+484 
-496 GMFNEASGL
+496 GMF
-505 TNLDIGKWDTSQVTD
+505 
-520 MFYMFKGASGLTR
+520 YR
-533 LDIGKWNTSQVTAMN
+533 
-548 SMFEGA
+548 
-554 SSLTNLDIGKWDT
+554 
-567 SQVTA
+567 
-572 MRSMFEGASGLTNLD
+572 ASGLTNLD
-587 VSKWDVSNVK
+587 VSKWDVSKVE
-597 YISDMFSRT
+597 DMWMMFSNT
-606 PNLVNVNTGENLKL
+606 SNLVNVNTGENLKM

-642 PYTSKE
+642 PYSSKE

-684 ALDNKTNET
+684 ALDSKTNET

-705 YKFLGWSK
+705 YKFLGWSR

-773 GRAGEKEVVTTYTVT
+773 GKAGEKEVVSTYTVT

-801 NEVRP
+801 KEIRP

-883 EKTGEITETKEVE
+883 EKTGETTETKEVE

-909 LPKLKVAILKDTEGN
+909 LPKLKVAILKDAENN

-936 EVKGYRYTGK
+936 EVKGYKYTGK
-946 EEVDGEGNK
+946 EEVDVGGNK

-974 VEEPKPFAGGV
+974 VEEQ
-985 NAGEAEVREELK
+985 K
-997 PFEGGVNPVES
+997 PFEGGVNPAES
-1008 VVTEELKPFAGGVNP
+1008 VVTEEPKPFEGGVNP

-1043 YVPPIIDKK
+1043 YVPPRIDKK
-1052 EFLGGVNSA
+1052 EFMGGVNAGEAEIREELKPFEGGVNPA

-1085 EQKPFAGGVNPVES
+1085 E
-1099 VVKEELKPFAGGVN
+1099 LKPF
-1113 PAESVV
+1113 
-1119 KEELKPFEGG
+1119 
-1129 VNPVESVVTEEL
+1129 
-1141 KPLEG
+1141 EG

-1238 KDKRDIAETQVLDDN
+1238 KDKRDISQTQVLDDN
-1253 ISQSKDVEDKKGE
+1253 ISQSKKVEDKKGE

-1287 GMLLAATMVLTRRK
+1287 GMLLAATIMLTRRK

>member
-20 SIGLFVANSID
+20 SIGLFVANSIN

-57 EGNVIAQG
+57 EGNVIARG

-94 KIHLPSWK
+94 RIDLPSWK

-114 TGKTYAPVDSSYL
+114 TGKTYAPVNSSYL
-127 FTGGMSNN
+127 FEGDGDKWNN
-135 FPKKLSNLSYVDAS
+135 FPKNLSNLSYIDAS

-154 KVESMDSMFEEAS
+154 KVENMYSMFSRAR

-182 WSMSSMFSGASGL
+182 
-195 MNLDIG
+195 
-201 KWNTSQVTNMK
+201 TNMGG
-212 DMFFRARGLTNL
+212 MFL
-224 DVGKWDTSKVTNME
+224 S
-238 YMFAGASGLTN
+238 ASGLT
-249 LDVGKWDT
+249 K
-257 SKVSSMRSMFEG
+257 
-269 ARGLT
+269 
-274 NLDVGKWNTS
+274 
-284 KVSSMRSMF
+284 
-293 ALASGLMNLD
+293 LD
-303 IGKWDTSQVT
+303 IGNWNTGKVT
-313 DMSDMFR
+313 EMD
-320 GVRTNL
+320 
-326 DIGKWDTSQVTD
+326 
-338 MHWMFSGA
+338 WMFSSA
-346 SDLTNLD
+346 SGLTNLD

-360 KVTDMSGMFRLAS
+360 KVTSMVA
-373 GLTNLDL
+373 
-380 SRWDTSKVTN
+380 
-390 MNWMFSG
+390 
-397 ASGLTNLDI
+397 
-406 GKWNTSKVRTMWNM
+406 M
-420 FEGASGLTN
+420 FE
-429 LDIGK
+429 
-434 WDTSQ
+434 
-439 VTDMGSMF
+439 
-447 EGASSLT
+447 E
-454 NLDIGKWDTSQVTNM
+454 
-469 SDMFSGARGLTNLDI
+469 ARGLTNLDI
-484 GKWDTSKVRNMW
+484 GKWDTSKVTSMIA
-496 GMFNEASGL
+496 MFSEASGL
-505 TNLDIGKWDTSQVTD
+505 TNLDIGKWDTSQVTN
-520 MFYMFKGASGLTR
+520 MRWMFKGASSLTN
-533 LDIGKWNTSQVTAMN
+533 LEIGKWNTSQVTNMGEMFDEASGLTNLDIGNWDTSQVTNMR
-548 SMFEGA
+548 SMFSRARG
-554 SSLTNLDIGKWDT
+554 LTSLDIGKWDT
-567 SQVTA
+567 SQVED
-572 MRSMFEGASGLTNLD
+572 MSDMFRYARGLTNLD

-597 YISDMFSRT
+597 YISDMFART
-606 PNLVNVNTGENLKL
+606 TNLVNVNTGENLKL
-620 IEALVE
+620 IEELVE

-642 PYTSKE
+642 PYSSKE

-684 ALDNKTNET
+684 ALDSKTNET

-705 YKFLGWSK
+705 YKFLGWSR

-773 GRAGEKEVVTTYTVT
+773 GKAGEKEVVSTYTVT

-801 NEVRP
+801 KEIRP

-883 EKTGEITETKEVE
+883 EKTGETTETKEVE

-909 LPKLKVAILKDTEGN
+909 LPELKVAILKDAENN
-924 VLDVLEFNEKPK
+924 VLDVLGFNEKPK
-936 EVKGYRYTGK
+936 EVKGYKYTGK
-946 EEVDGEGNK
+946 EEVDVDGNK

-974 VEEPKPFAGGV
+974 VEEA
-985 NAGEAEVREELK
+985 K
-997 PFEGGVNPVES
+997 PFEGGVNPAES
-1008 VVTEELKPFAGGVNP
+1008 VVTEELKPFEGGVNP

-1043 YVPPIIDKK
+1043 YVPPMIVKK
-1052 EFLGGVNSA
+1052 EFMGGVNAGEA
-1061 ESVVTEEPKP
+1061 EIR
-1071 FEGGVNPAESVVTE
+1071 
-1085 EQKPFAGGVNPVES
+1085 
-1099 VVKEELKPFAGGVN
+1099 
-1113 PAESVV
+1113 
-1119 KEELKPFEGG
+1119 EELKPFEGG

-1141 KPLEG
+1141 KPFKGGVNPAESVVTEELKPLEGGVNPAESVVTEELKPFAG

-1229 KSEVTLGDE
+1229 KSEVTFGDE
-1238 KDKRDIAETQVLDDN
+1238 KDKRDIAQTQVLDDN
-1253 ISQSKDVEDKKGE
+1253 ISQSKKVEDKRGE

>member
-57 EGNVIAQG
+57 EGNLIAQG

-88 TLTNYG
+88 TLTSNG
-94 KIHLPSWK
+94 KIDIPSWK

-127 FTGGMSNN
+127 FGGDSQTWDY
-135 FPKKLSNLSYVDAS
+135 FPKKLSNLAYIDAS

-154 KVESMDSMFEEAS
+154 KVENMM
-167 GLTNLDLSKWDTSKV
+167 
-182 WSMSSMFSGASGL
+182 SMFSGASGL
-195 MNLDIG
+195 TSLDIGKWDTSKVTNMSGMFYKASGLTNLDIG
-201 KWNTSQVTNMK
+201 KWNTSQVTNMMW
-212 DMFFRARGLTNL
+212 MFEEARGL
-224 DVGKWDTSKVTNME
+224 M
-238 YMFAGASGLTN
+238 
-249 LDVGKWDT
+249 
-257 SKVSSMRSMFEG
+257 
-269 ARGLT
+269 
-274 NLDVGKWNTS
+274 
-284 KVSSMRSMF
+284 
-293 ALASGLMNLD
+293 
-303 IGKWDTSQVT
+303 
-313 DMSDMFR
+313 
-320 GVRTNL
+320 
-326 DIGKWDTSQVTD
+326 
-338 MHWMFSGA
+338 
-346 SDLTNLD
+346 NLD

-360 KVTDMSGMFRLAS
+360 KVTDMSVMFGR
-373 GLTNLDL
+373 
-380 SRWDTSKVTN
+380 
-390 MNWMFSG
+390 

-406 GKWNTSKVRTMWNM
+406 GKWDTSKVTYMSGMFMETSGLTNLDIGKWDTSKVTNM
-420 FEGASGLTN
+420 NGMFSGASSLTNLDIGKWDTSKVTYMSGMFMETSGLTN

-439 VTDMGSMF
+439 VTDMSRMF
-447 EGASSLT
+447 ERASGLTSLDIGRWDTSQVTDMSRMFERASGLTSLDIGKWDTSKVTDMSVMFGRASGLTNLDIGKWNTSQVTDMDAMFLRASSLT
-454 NLDIGKWDTSQVTNM
+454 NLDIEKWDTSKVRSM
-469 SDMFSGARGLTNLDI
+469 RSMFAGARGLTNLDI
-484 GKWDTSKVRNMW
+484 GKWDTSKVTNMW
-496 GMFNEASGL
+496 RMFSGAEGL
-505 TNLDIGKWDTSQVTD
+505 TNLDIGKWDTSQVTN
-520 MFYMFKGASGLTR
+520 MLG
-533 LDIGKWNTSQVTAMN
+533 
-548 SMFEGA
+548 MFEEA
-554 SSLTNLDIGKWDT
+554 INLTNLDIGKWDT
-567 SQVTA
+567 SQVTN
-572 MRSMFEGASGLTNLD
+572 MRYMFSGARGLTNLD
-587 VSKWDVSNVK
+587 VSKWDVSKVEDMWK
-597 YISDMFSRT
+597 MFSNT
-606 PNLVNVNTGENLKL
+606 SNLVNVNTGENLKM

-631 IRWIREDKTYG
+631 IRWVREDKTYG

-684 ALDNKTNET
+684 ALDSKMNET

-718 VVTDK
+718 IVTDR

-773 GRAGEKEVVTTYTVT
+773 GKVGEKEVVTTYTVT

-801 NEVRP
+801 KEIRP

-831 STTTY
+831 SIITY

-868 KDGTTIKEITKYILN
+868 KDGTTIKEITKYNLN
-883 EKTGEITETKEVE
+883 EKTGETTETKEVE

-903 SNKQEE
+903 SNKQEGLSE
-909 LPKLKVAILKDTEGN
+909 LKVAILKDTEGN

-936 EVKGYRYTGK
+936 EVKGYKYTGK

-974 VEEPKPFAGGV
+974 VEEPKPF
-985 NAGEAEVREELK
+985 E
-997 PFEGGVNPVES
+997 
-1008 VVTEELKPFAGGVNP
+1008 GGVNP
-1023 AESVVTEELK
+1023 AESVVTEE
-1033 PKVELSTVGD
+1033 PKTFE
-1043 YVPPIIDKK
+1043 
-1052 EFLGGVNSA
+1052 GGVNSA

-1071 FEGGVNPAESVVTE
+1071 FEGGVNP
-1085 EQKPFAGGVNPVES
+1085 
-1099 VVKEELKPFAGGVN
+1099 
-1113 PAESVV
+1113 
-1119 KEELKPFEGG
+1119 
-1129 VNPVESVVTEEL
+1129 VESVVTEEL
-1141 KPLEG
+1141 KPFEG

-1161 FEGGVNSEVASA
+1161 FEGGVNSAESVVTEELKPFEGGVNPAESVVTEELKPFEGGVNPAESVVTEELKPFEGGVNSGEAAVREELKPYEGGVNSEVASA

-1182 AILKDTE
+1182 AILKDKE

-1200 KPKELKGYRYTGKE
+1200 KPKELKGYRYTEKE
-1214 EIDGEGNKIYIYEKE
+1214 EVDGEGNKIYIYEKE

-1238 KDKRDIAETQVLDDN
+1238 KDKRDIAETQSLDDN
-1253 ISQSKDVEDKKGE
+1253 ISQSKNVENKKGE
-1266 DSTEKSLPKTGE
+1266 DSTEKILPKTGE
-1278 TPVGHGVLG
+1278 TPAGHGVLG
-1287 GMLLAATMVLTRRK
+1287 GMLLAATIMLTRRK
-1301 IQK
+1301 IHK

>member
-88 TLTNYG
+88 TLTNNG
-94 KIHLPSWK
+94 RMDLPSWK

-114 TGKTYAPVDSSYL
+114 TGKTYAPVNSSYL
-127 FTGGMSNN
+127 FEGDGNWYIFSKN
-135 FPKKLSNLSYVDAS
+135 LSNLSYIDAS

-154 KVESMDSMFEEAS
+154 KVENMNSMFY
-167 GLTNLDLSKWDTSKV
+167 
-182 WSMSSMFSGASGL
+182 GA
-195 MNLDIG
+195 
-201 KWNTSQVTNMK
+201 
-212 DMFFRARGLTNL
+212 
-224 DVGKWDTSKVTNME
+224 E
-238 YMFAGASGLTN
+238 
-249 LDVGKWDT
+249 
-257 SKVSSMRSMFEG
+257 
-269 ARGLT
+269 
-274 NLDVGKWNTS
+274 
-284 KVSSMRSMF
+284 
-293 ALASGLMNLD
+293 GLMNLD
-303 IGKWDTSQVT
+303 IGKWDTSKVTNMENMFFVAEGLTNLDIGKWNTSKVT
-313 DMSDMFR
+313 DMTGMFSR
-320 GVRTNL
+320 ASALTNL
-326 DIGKWDTSQVTD
+326 DIGKWDTRQVTK
-338 MHWMFSGA
+338 MRYMFNGA
-346 SDLTNLD
+346 YSLTNLD

-360 KVTDMSGMFRLAS
+360 KVTDMTGMFSVAS
-373 GLTNLDL
+373 
-380 SRWDTSKVTN
+380 R
-390 MNWMFSG
+390 
-397 ASGLTNLDI
+397 
-406 GKWNTSKVRTMWNM
+406 
-420 FEGASGLTN
+420 LTN

-434 WDTSQ
+434 WDTSK
-439 VTDMGSMF
+439 VTHMNSMF
-447 EGASSLT
+447 SGARSLT

-469 SDMFSGARGLTNLDI
+469 EFMFSGARGLTNLDI
-484 GKWDTSKVRNMW
+484 GKWDTSKVSSMRS
-496 GMFNEASGL
+496 MFN
-505 TNLDIGKWDTSQVTD
+505 
-520 MFYMFKGASGLTR
+520 
-533 LDIGKWNTSQVTAMN
+533 
-548 SMFEGA
+548 GA

-567 SQVTA
+567 SKVTNMSA
-572 MRSMFEGASGLTNLD
+572 MFREASGLTNLDLSKWDTSKVTDMSDMFRGVSVTNLDIGEWDTSQVTQMTSMFYEAENLMNLD
-587 VSKWDVSNVK
+587 VSKWDVSKVEDMRK
-597 YISDMFSRT
+597 MFSNT

-626 AKGDN
+626 AKDEN

-648 LYEMYKANP
+648 LYEKYKANP
-657 SALAGR
+657 SVLAGR
-663 WVLGKN
+663 WVLGNKW
-669 SYTINFNSDTGESIE
+669 YTINFESG
-684 ALDNKTNET
+684 TNEDLVSVT
-693 ITLPTLTQDKPG
+693 GINNKDLTLPTLTQDKPG

-745 TKQNKPIEIVTKYQE
+745 TKQSKPIEIVTKYQE

-773 GRAGEKEVVTTYTVT
+773 GKAGEKEVVTTYTVT

-801 NEVRP
+801 KEVRP

-821 YSKRGDDVIK
+821 YSKRGDDIIK

-836 KVNPSTGEI
+836 KVNPSTGET

-883 EKTGEITETKEVE
+883 EKTGETTETKEVE

-903 SNKQEE
+903 SNKQEGLSE
-909 LPKLKVAILKDTEGN
+909 LKVAILKDIEGN

-936 EVKGYRYTGK
+936 KVKGYKYTGK

-955 VYVYDKKVETSKS
+955 VYVYDKKVEISKS

-985 NAGEAEVREELK
+985 NPAESVVTEEPKPFEGGVNPAESVVTEELK
-997 PFEGGVNPVES
+997 PFEGGVNS
-1008 VVTEELKPFAGGVNP
+1008 

-1043 YVPPIIDKK
+1043 YVPPRIDKK

-1071 FEGGVNPAESVVTE
+1071 FEGGVNPVESVVTE
-1085 EQKPFAGGVNPVES
+1085 EPKPFEGGVNPAESVVKEELKSFAGGVNPEESVVTEELKPFEGGVNPVKSVVTEEPKSFAGGVNPVES
-1099 VVKEELKPFAGGVN
+1099 VVTEELKPFAGGVN

-1119 KEELKPFEGG
+1119 KEELKPFESG
-1129 VNPVESVVTEEL
+1129 VNSVESAVTEEL

-1146 GVNPAESVVTEELKP
+1146 GVNSEEAAVREELKP
-1161 FEGGVNSEVASA
+1161 YEGGVNSEVASA
-1173 SEELPELKV
+1173 SEKLPELKV

-1200 KPKELKGYRYTGKE
+1200 KPKELKGYRYTEKE
-1214 EIDGEGNKIYIYEKE
+1214 EVDGEGNKIYIYEKE

-1238 KDKRDIAETQVLDDN
+1238 KDKRDIAETQGLDDN
-1253 ISQSKDVEDKKGE
+1253 ISQSKNVENKKGE
-1266 DSTEKSLPKTGE
+1266 DSTERILPKTGE
-1278 TPVGHGVLG
+1278 TPAGHGVLG
-1287 GMLLAATMVLTRRK
+1287 GMLLAATIMLTRRK
-1301 IQK
+1301 KQK

>member
-88 TLTNYG
+88 TLTNNG
-94 KIHLPSWK
+94 RIDLPSWK

-114 TGKTYAPVDSSYL
+114 TGKTYAPVNSSYL
-127 FTGGMSNN
+127 FEGNGDIWDN
-135 FPKKLSNLSYVDAS
+135 FPKNLSNLSYIDAS

-154 KVESMDSMFEEAS
+154 KVENMYSMFSRARGLENLDLSKWDTSKVKNMAGMFEEARGLENLDLS
-167 GLTNLDLSKWDTSKV
+167 KWNTSKVTNMGAMFSDTRLTNLDIGGWDTSQVKNMAGMFSEASRLTNLDLSRWDTSQVKNMSNMFRVVRGLTNLDLSRWDTSQVTDMEYMFYGTRLANLDIGKWDTSQVTNMGNMFAGDSDLTNSNIGKWDTSKVTNMEGMFSGARGLTNLDLSKWDTSKV
-182 WSMSSMFSGASGL
+182 
-195 MNLDIG
+195 
-201 KWNTSQVTNMK
+201 K
-212 DMFFRARGLTNL
+212 DM
-224 DVGKWDTSKVTNME
+224 S
-238 YMFAGASGLTN
+238 YMFAGAE
-249 LDVGKWDT
+249 D
-257 SKVSSMRSMFEG
+257 
-269 ARGLT
+269 
-274 NLDVGKWNTS
+274 
-284 KVSSMRSMF
+284 
-293 ALASGLMNLD
+293 
-303 IGKWDTSQVT
+303 
-313 DMSDMFR
+313 
-320 GVRTNL
+320 
-326 DIGKWDTSQVTD
+326 
-338 MHWMFSGA
+338 
-346 SDLTNLD
+346 
-353 IGKWDTS
+353 
-360 KVTDMSGMFRLAS
+360 
-373 GLTNLDL
+373 
-380 SRWDTSKVTN
+380 
-390 MNWMFSG
+390 
-397 ASGLTNLDI
+397 
-406 GKWNTSKVRTMWNM
+406 
-420 FEGASGLTN
+420 
-429 LDIGK
+429 
-434 WDTSQ
+434 
-439 VTDMGSMF
+439 
-447 EGASSLT
+447 
-454 NLDIGKWDTSQVTNM
+454 
-469 SDMFSGARGLTNLDI
+469 
-484 GKWDTSKVRNMW
+484 
-496 GMFNEASGL
+496 
-505 TNLDIGKWDTSQVTD
+505 
-520 MFYMFKGASGLTR
+520 
-533 LDIGKWNTSQVTAMN
+533 
-548 SMFEGA
+548 
-554 SSLTNLDIGKWDT
+554 
-567 SQVTA
+567 
-572 MRSMFEGASGLTNLD
+572 LTNLD
-587 VSKWDVSNVK
+587 VSKWDVSKVE
-597 YISDMFSRT
+597 DMREMFSNT
-606 PNLVNVNTGENLKL
+606 SNLVNVNTGENLKM

-648 LYEMYKANP
+648 LYEKYKANP
-657 SALAGR
+657 SVLAGR

-669 SYTINFNSDTGESIE
+669 SYTINFNSDTGESIK
-684 ALDNKTNET
+684 ALDSKTNET

-745 TKQNKPIEIVTKYQE
+745 TKQNKPIEIVTIYQE

-773 GRAGEKEVVTTYTVT
+773 GKAGEKEVVTTYTVT

-793 LTNPVVTE
+793 LTNPVVIE
-801 NEVRP
+801 KEVSP

-836 KVNPSTGEI
+836 KVNSSTGET

-855 KGVLKDKVQIINK
+855 KGVLKDKVQVINK

-883 EKTGEITETKEVE
+883 EKTGETTETKEVE

-903 SNKQEE
+903 ANKQEE
-909 LPKLKVAILKDTEGN
+909 LSELKVVILKDTEGN

-974 VEEPKPFAGGV
+974 VEEPKPFEGGV
-985 NAGEAEVREELK
+985 NPEESVVTEELKPFEGGVKPVESVVTEELKPFEGGVNPAESVMTEKLKPYEGGVNPVESVVTEELKPYEGGVNPAESVVKEELKPFEGGVNPAESVVTEEPK

-1008 VVTEELKPFAGGVNP
+1008 VVTEEL
-1023 AESVVTEELK
+1023 
-1033 PKVELSTVGD
+1033 
-1043 YVPPIIDKK
+1043 
-1052 EFLGGVNSA
+1052 
-1061 ESVVTEEPKP
+1061 
-1071 FEGGVNPAESVVTE
+1071 
-1085 EQKPFAGGVNPVES
+1085 KPFAGGVNPVES

-1119 KEELKPFEGG
+1119 KEELKPFESG
-1129 VNPVESVVTEEL
+1129 VNSVESAVTEEL

-1146 GVNPAESVVTEELKP
+1146 GVNSEEAAVREELKP
-1161 FEGGVNSEVASA
+1161 YEGGVNSEVASA
-1173 SEELPELKV
+1173 SEKLPELKV

-1200 KPKELKGYRYTGKE
+1200 KPKELKGYRYTEKE
-1214 EIDGEGNKIYIYEKE
+1214 EVDGEGNKIYIYEKE

-1238 KDKRDIAETQVLDDN
+1238 KDKRDIAETQGLDDN
-1253 ISQSKDVEDKKGE
+1253 ISQSKNVENKKGE
-1266 DSTEKSLPKTGE
+1266 DSTERILPKTGE
-1278 TPVGHGVLG
+1278 TPAGHGVLG
-1287 GMLLAATMVLTRRK
+1287 GMLLAATIMLTRRK
-1301 IQK
+1301 KQK

>member
-88 TLTNYG
+88 TLTNNG
-94 KIHLPSWK
+94 EIDFPSWK

-114 TGKTYAPVDSSYL
+114 TGKTYAPVNSSYL
-127 FTGGMSNN
+127 FRGDTHTWDY
-135 FPKKLSNLSYVDAS
+135 FPKKLSNLFYIDAS

-154 KVESMDSMFEEAS
+154 KVENMESMF
-167 GLTNLDLSKWDTSKV
+167 V
-182 WSMSSMFSGASGL
+182 GASSL
-195 MNLDIG
+195 KNLDI
-201 KWNTSQVTNMK
+201 
-212 DMFFRARGLTNL
+212 
-224 DVGKWDTSKVTNME
+224 GKWDTSKVTNMKN
-238 YMFAGASGLTN
+238 MFFVAEGLTN
-249 LDVGKWDT
+249 LDI
-257 SKVSSMRSMFEG
+257 
-269 ARGLT
+269 
-274 NLDVGKWNTS
+274 GKWNTS
-284 KVSSMRSMF
+284 KV
-293 ALASGLMNLD
+293 
-303 IGKWDTSQVT
+303 T
-313 DMSDMFR
+313 DMTGMFSR
-320 GVRTNL
+320 ASALTNL
-326 DIGKWDTSQVTD
+326 DIGKWDTRQVTK
-338 MHWMFSGA
+338 MRYMFNGA
-346 SDLTNLD
+346 YSLTNLD

-360 KVTDMSGMFRLAS
+360 KVTDMTGMFSVAS
-373 GLTNLDL
+373 
-380 SRWDTSKVTN
+380 R
-390 MNWMFSG
+390 
-397 ASGLTNLDI
+397 
-406 GKWNTSKVRTMWNM
+406 
-420 FEGASGLTN
+420 LTN

-434 WDTSQ
+434 WDTSK
-439 VTDMGSMF
+439 VTDMGRMF
-447 EGASSLT
+447 SGARGLT

-469 SDMFSGARGLTNLDI
+469 EFMFSGARGLTNLDI
-484 GKWDTSKVRNMW
+484 GKWDTSKVTNMSA
-496 GMFNEASGL
+496 MFREASGLTNLDLSKWDTSKVTDMSAMFREASGLTNLDLSKWDTSKVTDMRRMFEEAINL
-505 TNLDIGKWDTSQVTD
+505 TNLDIGKWDTSKVTNMGW
-520 MFYMFKGASGLTR
+520 MFNGARG
-533 LDIGKWNTSQVTAMN
+533 
-548 SMFEGA
+548 
-554 SSLTNLDIGKWDT
+554 LTNLDLSKWDT
-567 SQVTA
+567 SKVTD
-572 MRSMFEGASGLTNLD
+572 MNFMFSEARGLTNLD
-587 VSKWDVSNVK
+587 VSKWDVSKVENM
-597 YISDMFSRT
+597 SEMFSST

-626 AKGDN
+626 AKDDN
-631 IRWIREDKTYG
+631 IRWVREDKTYG

-648 LYEMYKANP
+648 LYEKYKANP
-657 SALAGR
+657 SVLAGR
-663 WVLGKN
+663 WVLGNKW
-669 SYTINFNSDTGESIE
+669 YTINFESG
-684 ALDNKTNET
+684 TNEDLVSVT
-693 ITLPTLTQDKPG
+693 GINNKDLTLPTLTQDKPG

-745 TKQNKPIEIVTKYQE
+745 TKQNKPIEIVTIYQE

-773 GRAGEKEVVTTYTVT
+773 GKAGEKEVVTTYTVT

-793 LTNPVVTE
+793 LTNPVVIE
-801 NEVRP
+801 KEVSP

-836 KVNPSTGEI
+836 KVNSSTGET

-855 KGVLKDKVQIINK
+855 KGVLKDKVQVINK

-883 EKTGEITETKEVE
+883 EKTGETTETKEVE

-903 SNKQEE
+903 ANKQEE
-909 LPKLKVAILKDTEGN
+909 LSELKVVILKDTEGN

-974 VEEPKPFAGGV
+974 VEEPKPFEGGV
-985 NAGEAEVREELK
+985 NPVESVVTEELKPFEGGVNPAESVVTEKLKPFEGGVNSEEAAVREELKPFEGGAKPAESVVTEELK

-1008 VVTEELKPFAGGVNP
+1008 VVTKELKPFA
-1023 AESVVTEELK
+1023 
-1033 PKVELSTVGD
+1033 
-1043 YVPPIIDKK
+1043 
-1052 EFLGGVNSA
+1052 
-1061 ESVVTEEPKP
+1061 
-1071 FEGGVNPAESVVTE
+1071 
-1085 EQKPFAGGVNPVES
+1085 
-1099 VVKEELKPFAGGVN
+1099 
-1113 PAESVV
+1113 
-1119 KEELKPFEGG
+1119 
-1129 VNPVESVVTEEL
+1129 
-1141 KPLEG
+1141 
-1146 GVNPAESVVTEELKP
+1146 
-1161 FEGGVNSEVASA
+1161 GGVNSEVASA

-1182 AILKDTE
+1182 VILKDTE

-1200 KPKELKGYRYTGKE
+1200 KPKELKGYRYTEKE
-1214 EIDGEGNKIYIYEKE
+1214 EVDGEGNKIYIYEKE
-1229 KSEVTLGDE
+1229 KSEVTHGDE

-1253 ISQSKDVEDKKGE
+1253 ISQSKNVENKKGE
-1266 DSTEKSLPKTGE
+1266 DSTEKILPKTGE
-1278 TPVGHGVLG
+1278 IPAGHGVLG
-1287 GMLLAATMVLTRRK
+1287 GMLLAATMMLTRRK

>member
-79 LFKPVEGKD
+79 LFKSVEGKD
-88 TLTNYG
+88 TLTNNG
-94 KIHLPSWK
+94 RMDLPSWK

-114 TGKTYAPVDSSYL
+114 TGKTYAPVNSSYL
-127 FTGGMSNN
+127 FEGDGNWYIFSKN
-135 FPKKLSNLSYVDAS
+135 LSNLSYIDAS

-154 KVESMDSMFEEAS
+154 KVENMNSMFYGAEGLMNLDIGKWDTSKVTNMKNMFFVAEGLTNLDIGKWNTSKVTDMTGMFSRASALTNLDIGKWDTRQVTKMRYMFNGAYSLTNLDIGKWDTSKVTDMTGMFSVASRLTNLDIGKWDTSKVTHMNSMFSGASSLTNLDIGKWDTSKVTNMSAMFREAS

-182 WSMSSMFSGASGL
+182 
-195 MNLDIG
+195 
-201 KWNTSQVTNMK
+201 
-212 DMFFRARGLTNL
+212 
-224 DVGKWDTSKVTNME
+224 
-238 YMFAGASGLTN
+238 
-249 LDVGKWDT
+249 
-257 SKVSSMRSMFEG
+257 
-269 ARGLT
+269 
-274 NLDVGKWNTS
+274 
-284 KVSSMRSMF
+284 
-293 ALASGLMNLD
+293 
-303 IGKWDTSQVT
+303 T

-320 GVRTNL
+320 GVSVTNL
-326 DIGKWDTSQVTD
+326 DIGEWDTSQVTQ
-338 MHWMFSGA
+338 M
-346 SDLTNLD
+346 T
-353 IGKWDTS
+353 
-360 KVTDMSGMFRLAS
+360 
-373 GLTNLDL
+373 
-380 SRWDTSKVTN
+380 
-390 MNWMFSG
+390 
-397 ASGLTNLDI
+397 
-406 GKWNTSKVRTMWNM
+406 
-420 FEGASGLTN
+420 
-429 LDIGK
+429 
-434 WDTSQ
+434 
-439 VTDMGSMF
+439 SMF
-447 EGASSLT
+447 YEAE
-454 NLDIGKWDTSQVTNM
+454 NLM
-469 SDMFSGARGLTNLDI
+469 
-484 GKWDTSKVRNMW
+484 
-496 GMFNEASGL
+496 
-505 TNLDIGKWDTSQVTD
+505 
-520 MFYMFKGASGLTR
+520 
-533 LDIGKWNTSQVTAMN
+533 
-548 SMFEGA
+548 
-554 SSLTNLDIGKWDT
+554 
-567 SQVTA
+567 
-572 MRSMFEGASGLTNLD
+572 NLD
-587 VSKWDVSNVK
+587 VSKWDVSKVEDMRK
-597 YISDMFSRT
+597 MFSNT

-626 AKGDN
+626 AKDEN

-648 LYEMYKANP
+648 LYEKYKANP
-657 SALAGR
+657 SVLAGR
-663 WVLGKN
+663 WVLGNKW
-669 SYTINFNSDTGESIE
+669 YTINFESG
-684 ALDNKTNET
+684 TNEDLVSVT
-693 ITLPTLTQDKPG
+693 GINNKDLTLPTLTQDKPG

-745 TKQNKPIEIVTKYQE
+745 TKQSKPIEIVTKYQE

-773 GRAGEKEVVTTYTVT
+773 GKAGEKEVVTTYTVT

-801 NEVRP
+801 KEVRP

-821 YSKRGDDVIK
+821 YSKRGDDIIK

-836 KVNPSTGEI
+836 KVNPSTGET

-883 EKTGEITETKEVE
+883 EKTGETTETKEVE

-909 LPKLKVAILKDTEGN
+909 LPKLKVVILKDTEGN

-936 EVKGYRYTGK
+936 EVKGYKYTGK
-946 EEVDGEGNK
+946 EEVDVEGNK
-955 VYVYDKKVETSKS
+955 VYVYDKKVETFKS

-974 VEEPKPFAGGV
+974 VEEPKPF
-985 NAGEAEVREELK
+985 
-997 PFEGGVNPVES
+997 EGGANPVES
-1008 VVTEELKPFAGGVNP
+1008 VVTEELKPFEGGVNPAESVVTEESKSFEGGVNP

-1033 PKVELSTVGD
+1033 SFT
-1043 YVPPIIDKK
+1043 
-1052 EFLGGVNSA
+1052 GGVNPEESVVTEELKPFEGGVKPVESVVTEEPKPFESGVNPEESVVTEELKPFEGGVNPA

-1071 FEGGVNPAESVVTE
+1071 FEGGVNPA
-1085 EQKPFAGGVNPVES
+1085 G
-1099 VVKEELKPFAGGVN
+1099 
-1113 PAESVV
+1113 
-1119 KEELKPFEGG
+1119 
-1129 VNPVESVVTEEL
+1129 
-1141 KPLEG
+1141 
-1146 GVNPAESVVTEELKP
+1146 SVVTEELKP
-1161 FEGGVNSEVASA
+1161 FAGGVNSEVASA
-1173 SEELPELKV
+1173 SEELLELKV

-1189 GNVLDVLEISA
+1189 GNVLDVLEIPA

-1238 KDKRDIAETQVLDDN
+1238 KDKRDISQTQVLDDN
-1253 ISQSKDVEDKKGE
+1253 ISQSKNVEDKKDE
-1266 DSTEKSLPKTGE
+1266 DSTEKILPKTGE

-1287 GMLLAATMVLTRRK
+1287 GMLLAATMMLTRRK

>member
-1 MKMNKKY
+1 M
-8 SIRKLTVGIASI
+8 
-20 SIGLFVANSID
+20 
-31 LQQLANV
+31 
-38 NLANN
+38 
-43 IIKAEGTD
+43 
-51 VKNWQP
+51 
-57 EGNVIAQG
+57 
-65 EDGVPWELYENGYL
+65 
-79 LFKPVEGKD
+79 
-88 TLTNYG
+88 
-94 KIHLPSWK
+94 
-102 EKYHDQIKAIGF
+102 
-114 TGKTYAPVDSSYL
+114 
-127 FTGGMSNN
+127 
-135 FPKKLSNLSYVDAS
+135 
-149 KLDTS
+149 
-154 KVESMDSMFEEAS
+154 
-167 GLTNLDLSKWDTSKV
+167 
-182 WSMSSMFSGASGL
+182 
-195 MNLDIG
+195 
-201 KWNTSQVTNMK
+201 TNM
-212 DMFFRARGLTNL
+212 
-224 DVGKWDTSKVTNME
+224 
-238 YMFAGASGLTN
+238 
-249 LDVGKWDT
+249 
-257 SKVSSMRSMFEG
+257 
-269 ARGLT
+269 
-274 NLDVGKWNTS
+274 
-284 KVSSMRSMF
+284 
-293 ALASGLMNLD
+293 
-303 IGKWDTSQVT
+303 
-313 DMSDMFR
+313 
-320 GVRTNL
+320 
-326 DIGKWDTSQVTD
+326 
-338 MHWMFSGA
+338 
-346 SDLTNLD
+346 
-353 IGKWDTS
+353 
-360 KVTDMSGMFRLAS
+360 
-373 GLTNLDL
+373 
-380 SRWDTSKVTN
+380 
-390 MNWMFSG
+390 
-397 ASGLTNLDI
+397 
-406 GKWNTSKVRTMWNM
+406 
-420 FEGASGLTN
+420 
-429 LDIGK
+429 
-434 WDTSQ
+434 
-439 VTDMGSMF
+439 GS
-447 EGASSLT
+447 
-454 NLDIGKWDTSQVTNM
+454 
-469 SDMFSGARGLTNLDI
+469 MFSGARGLTNLDI
-484 GKWDTSKVRNMW
+484 GKWDTSKVTNMAWMFAEAIGLTNLDIGKWNTSQVTNMNEMFFRTTSLTSLDIGGWDTSKVTNMQYMFAEAIGLTSLDIGKWNTSKVTDMGGIFDGARSLTNLDIGKWDTSKVKDMVHMFKGASSLMSLDIGGWDTSQVTNMRAMFAEAIGLTNLDIGDW
-496 GMFNEASGL
+496 GTSKVKDMSYMFAGARSL

-520 MFYMFKGASGLTR
+520 MSTMFQGANG
-533 LDIGKWNTSQVTAMN
+533 
-548 SMFEGA
+548 
-554 SSLTNLDIGKWDT
+554 LTNLDIGKWDT
-567 SQVTA
+567 SKVKD
-572 MRSMFEGASGLTNLD
+572 MSYMFAGAEDLTNLD
-587 VSKWDVSNVK
+587 VSKWDVSKVEDMSK
-597 YISDMFSRT
+597 MFSRT

-648 LYEMYKANP
+648 LYEMYKVNP

-684 ALDNKTNET
+684 ALDSKTNET

-713 TQDGE
+713 TQNGE

-723 VNLANPG
+723 VNIANPG

-745 TKQNKPIEIVTKYQE
+745 TKQNKPIEIVTIYQE

-773 GRAGEKEVVTTYTVT
+773 GKAGEKEVVTTYTVT

-793 LTNPVVTE
+793 LTNPVVIE
-801 NEVRP
+801 KEVSP

-883 EKTGEITETKEVE
+883 EKTGETTETKEVE

-909 LPKLKVAILKDTEGN
+909 LPELKVAILKDAENN
-924 VLDVLEFNEKPK
+924 VLDVLGFNEKPK
-936 EVKGYRYTGK
+936 EVKGYKYTGK
-946 EEVDGEGNK
+946 EEVDVDGNK

-974 VEEPKPFAGGV
+974 VEEA
-985 NAGEAEVREELK
+985 K

-1008 VVTEELKPFAGGVNP
+1008 VVTEELKPFEGGVNP

-1043 YVPPIIDKK
+1043 YVPPMIVKK
-1052 EFLGGVNSA
+1052 EFMGGVNAGEA
-1061 ESVVTEEPKP
+1061 EIR
-1071 FEGGVNPAESVVTE
+1071 
-1085 EQKPFAGGVNPVES
+1085 
-1099 VVKEELKPFAGGVN
+1099 
-1113 PAESVV
+1113 
-1119 KEELKPFEGG
+1119 EELKPFEGG

-1141 KPLEG
+1141 KLFKGGVNPAESVVTEEAKPFEGGVNPAESVVTEELKPLEGGVNPAESVVTEELKPFAGGVNPVESVVTEELKPFEGGVNPVESVVTEEPKPFAGGVNPVESVVTEELKPLEGGVNPAESVVTEELKPFAG

-1229 KSEVTLGDE
+1229 KSEVTFGDE
-1238 KDKRDIAETQVLDDN
+1238 KDKRDIAQTQVLDDN
-1253 ISQSKDVEDKKGE
+1253 ISQSKKVEDKRGE

>member
-20 SIGLFVANSID
+20 SIGLFVAKSID

-79 LFKPVEGKD
+79 LFKSVEGKD
-88 TLTNYG
+88 TLTNNG
-94 KIHLPSWK
+94 RMDLPSWK

-114 TGKTYAPVDSSYL
+114 TGKTYAPVNSSYL
-127 FTGGMSNN
+127 FEGDGNWYIFSKN
-135 FPKKLSNLSYVDAS
+135 LSNLSYIDAS

-154 KVESMDSMFEEAS
+154 KVENMNSMFY
-167 GLTNLDLSKWDTSKV
+167 
-182 WSMSSMFSGASGL
+182 GA
-195 MNLDIG
+195 
-201 KWNTSQVTNMK
+201 
-212 DMFFRARGLTNL
+212 
-224 DVGKWDTSKVTNME
+224 E
-238 YMFAGASGLTN
+238 
-249 LDVGKWDT
+249 
-257 SKVSSMRSMFEG
+257 
-269 ARGLT
+269 
-274 NLDVGKWNTS
+274 
-284 KVSSMRSMF
+284 
-293 ALASGLMNLD
+293 GLMNLD
-303 IGKWDTSQVT
+303 IGKWDTSKVTNMKNMFFVAEGLTNLDIGKWNTSKVT
-313 DMSDMFR
+313 DMTGMFSR
-320 GVRTNL
+320 ASALTNL
-326 DIGKWDTSQVTD
+326 DIGKWDTRQVTK
-338 MHWMFSGA
+338 MRYMFNGA
-346 SDLTNLD
+346 YSLTNLD

-360 KVTDMSGMFRLAS
+360 KVTDMTGMFSVAS
-373 GLTNLDL
+373 
-380 SRWDTSKVTN
+380 R
-390 MNWMFSG
+390 
-397 ASGLTNLDI
+397 
-406 GKWNTSKVRTMWNM
+406 
-420 FEGASGLTN
+420 LTN

-434 WDTSQ
+434 WDTSK
-439 VTDMGSMF
+439 VTHMNSMF
-447 EGASSLT
+447 SGASSLT
-454 NLDIGKWDTSQVTNM
+454 NLDIGKWDTSKVTNM
-469 SDMFSGARGLTNLDI
+469 EFMFSGARGLTNLDI
-484 GKWDTSKVRNMW
+484 GKWDTSKVTNMSA
-496 GMFNEASGL
+496 MFREASGL
-505 TNLDIGKWDTSQVTD
+505 TNLDLSKWDTSKVTDMSDMFRGVSVTNLDIGEWDTSQVTQMTS
-520 MFYMFKGASGLTR
+520 MFYEA
-533 LDIGKWNTSQVTAMN
+533 
-548 SMFEGA
+548 E
-554 SSLTNLDIGKWDT
+554 NL
-567 SQVTA
+567 
-572 MRSMFEGASGLTNLD
+572 MNLD
-587 VSKWDVSNVK
+587 VSKWDVSKVEDMRK
-597 YISDMFSRT
+597 MFSNT

-626 AKGDN
+626 AKDEN

-648 LYEMYKANP
+648 LYEKYKANP
-657 SALAGR
+657 SVLAGR
-663 WVLGKN
+663 WVLGNKW
-669 SYTINFNSDTGESIE
+669 YTINFESG
-684 ALDNKTNET
+684 TNEDLVSVT
-693 ITLPTLTQDKPG
+693 GINNKDLTLPTLTQDKPG

-745 TKQNKPIEIVTKYQE
+745 TKQSKPIEIVTKYQE

-773 GRAGEKEVVTTYTVT
+773 GKAGEKEVVTTYTVT

-801 NEVRP
+801 KEVRP

-821 YSKRGDDVIK
+821 YSKRGDDIIK

-836 KVNPSTGEI
+836 KVNPSTGET

-883 EKTGEITETKEVE
+883 EKTGETTETKEVE

-909 LPKLKVAILKDTEGN
+909 LPKLKVVILKDTEGN

-936 EVKGYRYTGK
+936 EVKGYKYTGK
-946 EEVDGEGNK
+946 EEVDVEGNK
-955 VYVYDKKVETSKS
+955 VYVYDKKVETFKS

-974 VEEPKPFAGGV
+974 VEEPKPF
-985 NAGEAEVREELK
+985 
-997 PFEGGVNPVES
+997 EGGANPVES
-1008 VVTEELKPFAGGVNP
+1008 VVTEELKPFEGGVNPAESVVTEESKSFEGGVNP

-1033 PKVELSTVGD
+1033 SFT
-1043 YVPPIIDKK
+1043 
-1052 EFLGGVNSA
+1052 GGVNPEESVVTEELKPFEGGVKPV

-1085 EQKPFAGGVNPVES
+1085 EPKLFE
-1099 VVKEELKPFAGGVN
+1099 GGVN

-1119 KEELKPFEGG
+1119 TEEPKPFESG
-1129 VNPVESVVTEEL
+1129 VNPE
-1141 KPLEG
+1141 
-1146 GVNPAESVVTEELKP
+1146 ESVVTEELKP
-1161 FEGGVNSEVASA
+1161 FEGGVNPAESVVTEEPKPFEGGVNPAGSVVTEELKPFAGGVNSEVASA
-1173 SEELPELKV
+1173 SEELLELKV

-1189 GNVLDVLEISA
+1189 GNVLDVLEIPA

-1238 KDKRDIAETQVLDDN
+1238 KDKRDISQTQVLDDN
-1253 ISQSKDVEDKKGE
+1253 ISQSKNVEDKKDE
-1266 DSTEKSLPKTGE
+1266 DSTEKILPKTGE

-1287 GMLLAATMVLTRRK
+1287 GMLLAATMMLTRRK

>member
-88 TLTNYG
+88 TLTNNG
-94 KIHLPSWK
+94 RMDLPSWK

-114 TGKTYAPVDSSYL
+114 TGKTYAPVNSSYL
-127 FTGGMSNN
+127 FEGDGNWYIFSKN
-135 FPKKLSNLSYVDAS
+135 LSNLSYIDAS

-154 KVESMDSMFEEAS
+154 KVENMNSMFY
-167 GLTNLDLSKWDTSKV
+167 
-182 WSMSSMFSGASGL
+182 GA
-195 MNLDIG
+195 
-201 KWNTSQVTNMK
+201 
-212 DMFFRARGLTNL
+212 
-224 DVGKWDTSKVTNME
+224 E
-238 YMFAGASGLTN
+238 
-249 LDVGKWDT
+249 
-257 SKVSSMRSMFEG
+257 
-269 ARGLT
+269 
-274 NLDVGKWNTS
+274 
-284 KVSSMRSMF
+284 
-293 ALASGLMNLD
+293 GLMNLD
-303 IGKWDTSQVT
+303 IGKWDTSKVTNMENMFFVAEGLTNLDIGKWNTSKVT
-313 DMSDMFR
+313 DMTGMFSR
-320 GVRTNL
+320 ASALTNL
-326 DIGKWDTSQVTD
+326 DIGKWDTRQVTK
-338 MHWMFSGA
+338 MRYMFNGA
-346 SDLTNLD
+346 YSLTNLD

-360 KVTDMSGMFRLAS
+360 KVTDMTGMFSVAS
-373 GLTNLDL
+373 
-380 SRWDTSKVTN
+380 R
-390 MNWMFSG
+390 
-397 ASGLTNLDI
+397 
-406 GKWNTSKVRTMWNM
+406 
-420 FEGASGLTN
+420 LTN

-434 WDTSQ
+434 WDTSK
-439 VTDMGSMF
+439 VTHMNSMF
-447 EGASSLT
+447 SGARSLT

-469 SDMFSGARGLTNLDI
+469 EFMFSGARGLTNLDI
-484 GKWDTSKVRNMW
+484 GKWDTSKVSSMRS
-496 GMFNEASGL
+496 MFN
-505 TNLDIGKWDTSQVTD
+505 
-520 MFYMFKGASGLTR
+520 
-533 LDIGKWNTSQVTAMN
+533 
-548 SMFEGA
+548 GA

-567 SQVTA
+567 SKVTNMSA
-572 MRSMFEGASGLTNLD
+572 MFREASGLTNLDLSKWDTSKVTDMSDMFRGVSVTNLDIGEWDTSQVTQMTSMFYEAENLMNLD
-587 VSKWDVSNVK
+587 VSKWDVSKVEDMRK
-597 YISDMFSRT
+597 MFSNT

-626 AKGDN
+626 AKDEN

-648 LYEMYKANP
+648 LYEKYKANP
-657 SALAGR
+657 SVLAGR
-663 WVLGKN
+663 WVLGNKW
-669 SYTINFNSDTGESIE
+669 YTINFESG
-684 ALDNKTNET
+684 TNEDLVSVT
-693 ITLPTLTQDKPG
+693 GINNKDLTLPTLTQDKPG

-760 DDTLDNG
+760 DDTLDND

-773 GRAGEKEVVTTYTVT
+773 GKAGEKEVVTTYTVT

-801 NEVRP
+801 KEVRP

-836 KVNPSTGEI
+836 KVNSSTGET

-855 KGVLKDKVQIINK
+855 KGVLKDKVQVINK

-883 EKTGEITETKEVE
+883 EKTGETTETKEVE

-903 SNKQEE
+903 ANKQEKLSE
-909 LPKLKVAILKDTEGN
+909 LKVAILKDTEGN

-936 EVKGYRYTGK
+936 EVKGYKYTGK
-946 EEVDGEGNK
+946 EEVDVEGNK

-985 NAGEAEVREELK
+985 NSAESVVTEELK
-997 PFEGGVNPVES
+997 PYAGGVNPVES
-1008 VVTEELKPFAGGVNP
+1008 VVTEELKP
-1023 AESVVTEELK
+1023 
-1033 PKVELSTVGD
+1033 
-1043 YVPPIIDKK
+1043 Y
-1052 EFLGGVNSA
+1052 
-1061 ESVVTEEPKP
+1061 
-1071 FEGGVNPAESVVTE
+1071 EGGVNPAESVVKE
-1085 EQKPFAGGVNPVES
+1085 ELKSFAGGVNPEESVVREELKPFEGGVNPVES

-1119 KEELKPFEGG
+1119 TEEPKPFESG

-1141 KPLEG
+1141 KPFAG
-1146 GVNPAESVVTEELKP
+1146 GVNPAESVVKEELKPFESGVNSVESAVTEELKP
-1161 FEGGVNSEVASA
+1161 LEGGVNSEEAAVREELKPYEGGVNSEVASA
-1173 SEELPELKV
+1173 SEKLPELKV

-1200 KPKELKGYRYTGKE
+1200 KPKELKGYRYTEKE
-1214 EIDGEGNKIYIYEKE
+1214 EVDGEGNKIYIYEKE

-1238 KDKRDIAETQVLDDN
+1238 KDKRDIAETQGLDDN
-1253 ISQSKDVEDKKGE
+1253 ISQSKNVENKKGE
-1266 DSTEKSLPKTGE
+1266 DSTERILPKTGE
-1278 TPVGHGVLG
+1278 TPAGHGVLG
-1287 GMLLAATMVLTRRK
+1287 GMLLAATIMLTRRK

>member
-79 LFKPVEGKD
+79 LFKSVEGKD
-88 TLTNYG
+88 TLTNNG
-94 KIHLPSWK
+94 RIDLPSWK

-114 TGKTYAPVDSSYL
+114 TGKTYAPVNSSYL
-127 FTGGMSNN
+127 FEGNGDIWDN
-135 FPKKLSNLSYVDAS
+135 FPKNLSNLSYIDAS

-154 KVESMDSMFEEAS
+154 KVENMYSMFSRARGLENLDLSKWDTSKVKNMAGMFEEARGLENLDLS
-167 GLTNLDLSKWDTSKV
+167 KWNTSKVTNMGAMFSDTRLTNLDIGGWDTSQVTDMEYMFYGTRLANLDIGKWDTSQVTNMGNMFAGDSDLTNSNIGKWDTSKVTNMEGMFSGARGLTNLDLSKWDTSKV
-182 WSMSSMFSGASGL
+182 
-195 MNLDIG
+195 
-201 KWNTSQVTNMK
+201 K
-212 DMFFRARGLTNL
+212 DM
-224 DVGKWDTSKVTNME
+224 S
-238 YMFAGASGLTN
+238 YMFAGAE
-249 LDVGKWDT
+249 D
-257 SKVSSMRSMFEG
+257 
-269 ARGLT
+269 
-274 NLDVGKWNTS
+274 
-284 KVSSMRSMF
+284 
-293 ALASGLMNLD
+293 
-303 IGKWDTSQVT
+303 
-313 DMSDMFR
+313 
-320 GVRTNL
+320 
-326 DIGKWDTSQVTD
+326 
-338 MHWMFSGA
+338 
-346 SDLTNLD
+346 
-353 IGKWDTS
+353 
-360 KVTDMSGMFRLAS
+360 
-373 GLTNLDL
+373 
-380 SRWDTSKVTN
+380 
-390 MNWMFSG
+390 
-397 ASGLTNLDI
+397 
-406 GKWNTSKVRTMWNM
+406 
-420 FEGASGLTN
+420 
-429 LDIGK
+429 
-434 WDTSQ
+434 
-439 VTDMGSMF
+439 
-447 EGASSLT
+447 
-454 NLDIGKWDTSQVTNM
+454 
-469 SDMFSGARGLTNLDI
+469 
-484 GKWDTSKVRNMW
+484 
-496 GMFNEASGL
+496 
-505 TNLDIGKWDTSQVTD
+505 
-520 MFYMFKGASGLTR
+520 
-533 LDIGKWNTSQVTAMN
+533 
-548 SMFEGA
+548 
-554 SSLTNLDIGKWDT
+554 
-567 SQVTA
+567 
-572 MRSMFEGASGLTNLD
+572 LTNLD

-597 YISDMFSRT
+597 NISDMFSNT

-626 AKGDN
+626 AKDEN

-657 SALAGR
+657 SALAGS
-663 WVLGKN
+663 WILGNKW
-669 SYTINFNSDTGESIE
+669 YTINFESG
-684 ALDNKTNET
+684 TNEDLVSVT
-693 ITLPTLTQDKPG
+693 GINNKDLTLPTLTQDKPG

-718 VVTDK
+718 VVTDR
-723 VNLANPG
+723 VNIANPG

-760 DDTLDNG
+760 DDTLANG

-773 GRAGEKEVVTTYTVT
+773 GKAGEKEVVTTYTVT

-883 EKTGEITETKEVE
+883 EKTGETTETKEVE

-909 LPKLKVAILKDTEGN
+909 LPELKVVILKDTEGN

-955 VYVYDKKVETSKS
+955 VYVYDKKAETSKS

-974 VEEPKPFAGGV
+974 VEEA
-985 NAGEAEVREELK
+985 K
-997 PFEGGVNPVES
+997 PFEGGVNPAES
-1008 VVTEELKPFAGGVNP
+1008 VVTEELKPFEGGVNP

-1043 YVPPIIDKK
+1043 YVPPMIVKK
-1052 EFLGGVNSA
+1052 EFMGGVNAGEA
-1061 ESVVTEEPKP
+1061 EIR
-1071 FEGGVNPAESVVTE
+1071 
-1085 EQKPFAGGVNPVES
+1085 
-1099 VVKEELKPFAGGVN
+1099 
-1113 PAESVV
+1113 
-1119 KEELKPFEGG
+1119 EELKPFEGG

-1141 KPLEG
+1141 KPFKGGVNPAESVVTEEAKPFEGGVNPAESVVTEELKPLEGGVNPAESVVTEELKPFEG

-1229 KSEVTLGDE
+1229 KSEVTFGDE
-1238 KDKRDIAETQVLDDN
+1238 KDKRDIAETQGLDDN
-1253 ISQSKDVEDKKGE
+1253 ISQSKNVEDKKGE
-1266 DSTEKSLPKTGE
+1266 DSTERILPKTGE
-1278 TPVGHGVLG
+1278 TPAGYGVLG
-1287 GMLLAATMVLTRRK
+1287 GMLLAATIMLTRRK

>member
-43 IIKAEGTD
+43 IIKAEGTG

-88 TLTNYG
+88 TLTNNG
-94 KIHLPSWK
+94 RMDLPSWK

-114 TGKTYAPVDSSYL
+114 TGKTYAPVNSSYL
-127 FTGGMSNN
+127 FEGDGNWYIFSKN
-135 FPKKLSNLSYVDAS
+135 LSNLSYIDAS

-154 KVESMDSMFEEAS
+154 KVENMNSMFYGAEGLMNLDIGKWDTSKVTNMENMFFVAEGLTNLDIGKWNTSKVTDMTGMFSRASALTNLDIGKWDTRQVTKMRYMFNGAYSLTNLDIGKWDTSKVTDMTGMFSVASRLTNLDIGKWDTSKVTHMNSMFSGARSLTNLDIGKWDTSQVTNMEFMFSGARSLTNLDIGKWDTSKVTNMSAMFREAS

-182 WSMSSMFSGASGL
+182 
-195 MNLDIG
+195 
-201 KWNTSQVTNMK
+201 
-212 DMFFRARGLTNL
+212 
-224 DVGKWDTSKVTNME
+224 
-238 YMFAGASGLTN
+238 
-249 LDVGKWDT
+249 
-257 SKVSSMRSMFEG
+257 
-269 ARGLT
+269 
-274 NLDVGKWNTS
+274 
-284 KVSSMRSMF
+284 
-293 ALASGLMNLD
+293 
-303 IGKWDTSQVT
+303 T

-320 GVRTNL
+320 GVSVTNL
-326 DIGKWDTSQVTD
+326 DIGEWDTSQVTQ
-338 MHWMFSGA
+338 M
-346 SDLTNLD
+346 T
-353 IGKWDTS
+353 
-360 KVTDMSGMFRLAS
+360 
-373 GLTNLDL
+373 
-380 SRWDTSKVTN
+380 
-390 MNWMFSG
+390 
-397 ASGLTNLDI
+397 
-406 GKWNTSKVRTMWNM
+406 
-420 FEGASGLTN
+420 
-429 LDIGK
+429 
-434 WDTSQ
+434 
-439 VTDMGSMF
+439 SMF
-447 EGASSLT
+447 YEAE
-454 NLDIGKWDTSQVTNM
+454 NLM
-469 SDMFSGARGLTNLDI
+469 
-484 GKWDTSKVRNMW
+484 
-496 GMFNEASGL
+496 
-505 TNLDIGKWDTSQVTD
+505 
-520 MFYMFKGASGLTR
+520 
-533 LDIGKWNTSQVTAMN
+533 
-548 SMFEGA
+548 
-554 SSLTNLDIGKWDT
+554 
-567 SQVTA
+567 
-572 MRSMFEGASGLTNLD
+572 NLD
-587 VSKWDVSNVK
+587 VSKWDVSKVEDMRK
-597 YISDMFSRT
+597 MFSNT

-626 AKGDN
+626 AKDEN

-648 LYEMYKANP
+648 LYEKYKANP
-657 SALAGR
+657 SVLAGR

-669 SYTINFNSDTGESIE
+669 SYTINFNSDTGESIK
-684 ALDNKTNET
+684 ALDSKTNET

-718 VVTDK
+718 IVTNK

-773 GRAGEKEVVTTYTVT
+773 GKAGEKEVVTTYKVM

-793 LTNPVVTE
+793 LINPVVTE
-801 NEVRP
+801 KEVRP

-821 YSKRGDDVIK
+821 YSKRGDDIIK

-883 EKTGEITETKEVE
+883 EKTGETTETKEVE

-909 LPKLKVAILKDTEGN
+909 LPKLKVSILKDTEGN

-936 EVKGYRYTGK
+936 EVKGYKYTGK
-946 EEVDGEGNK
+946 EEVDVDGNK
-955 VYVYDKKVETSKS
+955 VYVYDKKVELSTVG
-968 DDKVPT
+968 DFVPPT
-974 VEEPKPFAGGV
+974 IEGKEFEGGVNPAESVVTEELKPFEGGVNPAESVVTEELKPFEGGVNPAESVVTEKLKPYEGGVNPVESVVTEEPKPFEGGV
-985 NAGEAEVREELK
+985 NPVESVVTEESK

-1008 VVTEELKPFAGGVNP
+1008 VVTEELKPFEGGVNP

-1033 PKVELSTVGD
+1033 PFE
-1043 YVPPIIDKK
+1043 
-1052 EFLGGVNSA
+1052 GGVNSA
-1061 ESVVTEEPKP
+1061 ESVVTEELKP

-1085 EQKPFAGGVNPVES
+1085 E
-1099 VVKEELKPFAGGVN
+1099 LKPF
-1113 PAESVV
+1113 
-1119 KEELKPFEGG
+1119 
-1129 VNPVESVVTEEL
+1129 
-1141 KPLEG
+1141 EG

-1161 FEGGVNSEVASA
+1161 FEGGVNSGEAEVREELKTFEGGVNSEVASA

-1200 KPKELKGYRYTGKE
+1200 KPKELKGYKYTEKE
-1214 EIDGEGNKIYIYEKE
+1214 EVDGEGNKIYIYEKE
-1229 KSEVTLGDE
+1229 KSEVTLGDK
-1238 KDKRDIAETQVLDDN
+1238 KDKRDIAETQVLEDN
-1253 ISQSKDVEDKKGE
+1253 ISQSMNIEDKKGE

-1287 GMLLAATMVLTRRK
+1287 GMLLAATIMLTRRK

>member
-57 EGNVIAQG
+57 EGNLIAQG

-88 TLTNYG
+88 TLTSNG
-94 KIHLPSWK
+94 KIDIPSWK

-127 FTGGMSNN
+127 FGGDSQTWDY
-135 FPKKLSNLSYVDAS
+135 FPKKLSNLAYIDAS

-154 KVESMDSMFEEAS
+154 KVENMM
-167 GLTNLDLSKWDTSKV
+167 
-182 WSMSSMFSGASGL
+182 SMFSGASGL
-195 MNLDIG
+195 TSLDIGKWDTSKVTNMSGMFYKASGLTNLDIG
-201 KWNTSQVTNMK
+201 KWNTSQVTNMMW
-212 DMFFRARGLTNL
+212 MFEEARGL
-224 DVGKWDTSKVTNME
+224 M
-238 YMFAGASGLTN
+238 
-249 LDVGKWDT
+249 
-257 SKVSSMRSMFEG
+257 
-269 ARGLT
+269 
-274 NLDVGKWNTS
+274 
-284 KVSSMRSMF
+284 
-293 ALASGLMNLD
+293 
-303 IGKWDTSQVT
+303 
-313 DMSDMFR
+313 
-320 GVRTNL
+320 
-326 DIGKWDTSQVTD
+326 
-338 MHWMFSGA
+338 
-346 SDLTNLD
+346 NLD

-360 KVTDMSGMFRLAS
+360 KVTDMSVMFGR
-373 GLTNLDL
+373 
-380 SRWDTSKVTN
+380 
-390 MNWMFSG
+390 

-406 GKWNTSKVRTMWNM
+406 GKWDTSKVTYMSGM
-420 FEGASGLTN
+420 FMETSGLTN

-439 VTDMGSMF
+439 VTDMSRMF
-447 EGASSLT
+447 ERASGLTSLDIGRWDTSQVTDMSRMFERASGLTSLDIGKWDTSKVTDMSVMFGRASGLTNLDIGKWNTSQVTDMDAMFLRASSLT
-454 NLDIGKWDTSQVTNM
+454 NLDIEKWDTSKVRSM
-469 SDMFSGARGLTNLDI
+469 RSMFAGARGLTNLDI
-484 GKWDTSKVRNMW
+484 GKWDTSKVTNMW
-496 GMFNEASGL
+496 RMFSGAEGL
-505 TNLDIGKWDTSQVTD
+505 TNLDIGKWDTSQVTN
-520 MFYMFKGASGLTR
+520 MLG
-533 LDIGKWNTSQVTAMN
+533 
-548 SMFEGA
+548 MFEEA
-554 SSLTNLDIGKWDT
+554 INLTNLDIGKWDT
-567 SQVTA
+567 SQVTN
-572 MRSMFEGASGLTNLD
+572 MRYMFSGARGLTNLD
-587 VSKWDVSNVK
+587 VSKWDVSKVE
-597 YISDMFSRT
+597 DMRGMFSGAEGLT
-606 PNLVNVNTGENLKL
+606 NLDVSKWDVSKVEDMWKMFSNTSNLVNVNTGENLKM

-631 IRWIREDKTYG
+631 IRWVREDKTYG

-684 ALDNKTNET
+684 ALDSKMNET

-718 VVTDK
+718 IVTDR

-773 GRAGEKEVVTTYTVT
+773 GKVGEKEVVTTYTVT

-801 NEVRP
+801 KEIRP

-831 STTTY
+831 SIITY

-868 KDGTTIKEITKYILN
+868 KDGTTIKEITKYNLN
-883 EKTGEITETKEVE
+883 EKTGETTETKEVE

-903 SNKQEE
+903 SNKQEGLSE
-909 LPKLKVAILKDTEGN
+909 LKVAILKDTEGN

-936 EVKGYRYTGK
+936 EVKGYKYTGK

-974 VEEPKPFAGGV
+974 VEEPKPF
-985 NAGEAEVREELK
+985 E
-997 PFEGGVNPVES
+997 
-1008 VVTEELKPFAGGVNP
+1008 GGVNP
-1023 AESVVTEELK
+1023 AESVVTEE
-1033 PKVELSTVGD
+1033 PKTFE
-1043 YVPPIIDKK
+1043 
-1052 EFLGGVNSA
+1052 GGVNSA

-1071 FEGGVNPAESVVTE
+1071 FEGGVNPVESVVTE
-1085 EQKPFAGGVNPVES
+1085 EPKPFEGGVNPVES
-1099 VVKEELKPFAGGVN
+1099 VVTEE
-1113 PAESVV
+1113 S
-1119 KEELKPFEGG
+1119 KPFEGG

-1141 KPLEG
+1141 KPFEG

-1161 FEGGVNSEVASA
+1161 FEGGVNSAESVVTEELKPFEGGVNPAESVVTEELKPFEGGVNPAESVVTEELKPFEGGVNSGEAAVREELKPYEGGVNSEVASA

-1182 AILKDTE
+1182 AILKDKE

-1200 KPKELKGYRYTGKE
+1200 KPKELKGYRYTEKE
-1214 EIDGEGNKIYIYEKE
+1214 EVDGEGNKIYIYEKE

-1238 KDKRDIAETQVLDDN
+1238 KDKRDIAETQSLDDN
-1253 ISQSKDVEDKKGE
+1253 ISQSKNVENKKGE
-1266 DSTEKSLPKTGE
+1266 DSTEKILPKTGE
-1278 TPVGHGVLG
+1278 TPAGHGVLG
-1287 GMLLAATMVLTRRK
+1287 GMLLAATIMLTRRK
-1301 IQK
+1301 IHK

>member
-43 IIKAEGTD
+43 IIKAEGSG

-88 TLTNYG
+88 TLTNNG
-94 KIHLPSWK
+94 KIDFPSWK

-114 TGKTYAPVDSSYL
+114 TGKTYAPVNSSYL
-127 FTGGMSNN
+127 FTGDRLNWED
-135 FPKKLSNLSYVDAS
+135 FPKKLSNLSYIDAS

-154 KVESMDSMFEEAS
+154 KVENVKYMFLGAR

-182 WSMSSMFSGASGL
+182 
-195 MNLDIG
+195 
-201 KWNTSQVTNMK
+201 TNM
-212 DMFFRARGLTNL
+212 G
-224 DVGKWDTSKVTNME
+224 
-238 YMFAGASGLTN
+238 
-249 LDVGKWDT
+249 
-257 SKVSSMRSMFEG
+257 
-269 ARGLT
+269 
-274 NLDVGKWNTS
+274 
-284 KVSSMRSMF
+284 
-293 ALASGLMNLD
+293 
-303 IGKWDTSQVT
+303 
-313 DMSDMFR
+313 
-320 GVRTNL
+320 
-326 DIGKWDTSQVTD
+326 
-338 MHWMFSGA
+338 
-346 SDLTNLD
+346 
-353 IGKWDTS
+353 
-360 KVTDMSGMFRLAS
+360 GMFY
-373 GLTNLDL
+373 
-380 SRWDTSKVTN
+380 
-390 MNWMFSG
+390 
-397 ASGLTNLDI
+397 
-406 GKWNTSKVRTMWNM
+406 
-420 FEGASGLTN
+420 
-429 LDIGK
+429 
-434 WDTSQ
+434 
-439 VTDMGSMF
+439 
-447 EGASSLT
+447 
-454 NLDIGKWDTSQVTNM
+454 
-469 SDMFSGARGLTNLDI
+469 
-484 GKWDTSKVRNMW
+484 
-496 GMFNEASGL
+496 EASGL

-520 MFYMFKGASGLTR
+520 MSGMFRGAS
-533 LDIGKWNTSQVTAMN
+533 D
-548 SMFEGA
+548 
-554 SSLTNLDIGKWDT
+554 LTNLDIGKWDT
-567 SQVTA
+567 SQVTN
-572 MRSMFEGASGLTNLD
+572 MGGMFYEARGLKNLDIGKWDTSKVTNMSGMFYEASGLTNLDIGKWDTSQVTNMRAMFYETRLANLDIGKWNTSKVTDMSKMFYSVSDLKNLDLSRWDTSQVTDMSAMFYGTRLENLDIGKWNTSKVTDMSNMFNGARGLKNLDLSRWDTSKVTNMGRMFFVAGNVGDLNIGKWDTSKVKYMEYMFYGTWLQNLDIGKWDTSKVRDMSYMFAGAGGLMNLNIGKWDTSQVMDMEWMFAGAGGLMNLNIGKWDTSKVTNMQGMFNEARGLTNLDIGKWDTSKVRDMSYMFAVAEDLTNLD
-587 VSKWDVSNVK
+587 VSKWNVSKVEDMSK
-597 YISDMFSRT
+597 MFSRT

-626 AKGDN
+626 AKDEN

-648 LYEMYKANP
+648 LYEMYRVNP

-663 WVLGKN
+663 WVLGEN

-684 ALDNKTNET
+684 ALDSKTNET

-713 TQDGE
+713 KQDGE
-718 VVTDK
+718 VVTDR

-760 DDTLDNG
+760 DDTLDND

-773 GRAGEKEVVTTYTVT
+773 GKAGEKEVVTTYTVT

-801 NEVRP
+801 KEVRP

-836 KVNPSTGEI
+836 KVNSSTGET

-883 EKTGEITETKEVE
+883 EKTGETTETKEVE

-903 SNKQEE
+903 ANKQEE
-909 LPKLKVAILKDTEGN
+909 LSELKVVILKDTEGN

-936 EVKGYRYTGK
+936 EVKGYKYTGK
-946 EEVDGEGNK
+946 EEVDVEGNK

-985 NAGEAEVREELK
+985 NSAESVVTEELK
-997 PFEGGVNPVES
+997 PYAGGVNPVES
-1008 VVTEELKPFAGGVNP
+1008 VVTEELKP
-1023 AESVVTEELK
+1023 
-1033 PKVELSTVGD
+1033 
-1043 YVPPIIDKK
+1043 Y
-1052 EFLGGVNSA
+1052 
-1061 ESVVTEEPKP
+1061 
-1071 FEGGVNPAESVVTE
+1071 EGGVNPAESVVKE
-1085 EQKPFAGGVNPVES
+1085 ELKSFAGGVNPEESVVREELKPFEGGVNPVES

-1119 KEELKPFEGG
+1119 TEEPKPFESG

-1146 GVNPAESVVTEELKP
+1146 GVNSEEAAVREELKP
-1161 FEGGVNSEVASA
+1161 YEGGVNSEVASA

-1200 KPKELKGYRYTGKE
+1200 KPKELKGYRYTEKE
-1214 EIDGEGNKIYIYEKE
+1214 EVDGEGNKIYIYEKE

-1253 ISQSKDVEDKKGE
+1253 ISQSKNVEDKKGE
-1266 DSTEKSLPKTGE
+1266 DSTEKILPKTGE
-1278 TPVGHGVLG
+1278 TPAGHGVLG
-1287 GMLLAATMVLTRRK
+1287 GMLLAATIMLTRRK

>member
-88 TLTNYG
+88 TLTNNG
-94 KIHLPSWK
+94 RIDLPSWK
-102 EKYHDQIKAIGF
+102 ERYHDQIKAIGF
-114 TGKTYAPVDSSYL
+114 TGKTYAPVNSSYL
-127 FTGGMSNN
+127 FIGDRHDWED
-135 FPKKLSNLSYVDAS
+135 FPKKLSNLSYIDAS

-154 KVESMDSMFEEAS
+154 KVENVQYMFY
-167 GLTNLDLSKWDTSKV
+167 
-182 WSMSSMFSGASGL
+182 
-195 MNLDIG
+195 
-201 KWNTSQVTNMK
+201 
-212 DMFFRARGLTNL
+212 RARGLKNL
-224 DVGKWDTSKVTNME
+224 DIGKWDTSKVTNMGG
-238 YMFAGASGLTN
+238 MFS
-249 LDVGKWDT
+249 
-257 SKVSSMRSMFEG
+257 G

-274 NLDVGKWNTS
+274 NLDLSKWNTS
-284 KVSSMRSMF
+284 KVTNMGGMF
-293 ALASGLMNLD
+293 SETWLTNLDIGGWDTSKVTNMGGMFNEARGLTNLDLSRWDTSQVMNMGGMFSEASGLTNLD
-303 IGKWDTSQVT
+303 IGKWDTSKVT
-313 DMSDMFR
+313 NMGAMFEEAS
-320 GVRTNL
+320 GLTNL
-326 DIGKWDTSQVTD
+326 DIGKWDTSQVRN
-338 MHWMFSGA
+338 MRWMFSGA
-346 SDLTNLD
+346 SGLTNLD

-360 KVTDMSGMFRLAS
+360 KVTDMSRMFYGTRAS
-373 GLTNLDL
+373 LDIGKWDTSQVTDMEHMFDGAKGLTNLDL
-380 SRWDTSKVTN
+380 SRWDTSKVRN
-390 MNWMFSG
+390 MRWMFAVAG
-397 ASGLTNLDI
+397 DVRNLNI
-406 GKWNTSKVRTMWNM
+406 GKWDTSQVMDMGYMFYGTWLANLDLGKWDTSQVMNMELMFARAFDLTNSNIGKWDTSKVTNM
-420 FEGASGLTN
+420 EGMFAEAGGLVN

-434 WDTSQ
+434 WDTS
-439 VTDMGSMF
+439 
-447 EGASSLT
+447 
-454 NLDIGKWDTSQVTNM
+454 KVTNM
-469 SDMFSGARGLTNLDI
+469 GWMFSGARGLTNLDI
-484 GKWDTSKVRNMW
+484 GKWDTSKVTDMK
-496 GMFNEASGL
+496 GMFSE
-505 TNLDIGKWDTSQVTD
+505 
-520 MFYMFKGASGLTR
+520 
-533 LDIGKWNTSQVTAMN
+533 
-548 SMFEGA
+548 
-554 SSLTNLDIGKWDT
+554 
-567 SQVTA
+567 
-572 MRSMFEGASGLTNLD
+572 ASGLTNLD
-587 VSKWDVSNVK
+587 VSKWNVSKVEDMSK
-597 YISDMFSRT
+597 MFSNT
-606 PNLVNVNTGENLKL
+606 PNLVNVNTGENLKMIEAL
-620 IEALVE
+620 IEA
-626 AKGDN
+626 KGEN
-631 IRWIREDKTYG
+631 IRWVREDKTYG

-648 LYEMYKANP
+648 LYEKYKVNP

-663 WVLGKN
+663 WFLEKN
-669 SYTINFNSDTGESIE
+669 SYTINFNSDTGESIK
-684 ALDNKTNET
+684 ALDSKTNET

-713 TQDGE
+713 NQDGE

-745 TKQNKPIEIVTKYQE
+745 TKENKPIEIVTKYQE

-773 GRAGEKEVVTTYTVT
+773 GKAGEKEVVTTYTVT

-801 NEVRP
+801 KEVRP

-883 EKTGEITETKEVE
+883 EKTGETTETKEVE

-909 LPKLKVAILKDTEGN
+909 LPKLKVVILKDTEGN

-974 VEEPKPFAGGV
+974 VEEPKPFEGGVNPAESVVKEEPKSFAGGV
-985 NAGEAEVREELK
+985 NPAESIVTEELKPFAGGVNPVESVVTEELK

-1008 VVTEELKPFAGGVNP
+1008 VVTEELKSFAGGVNPEESVVTEELKPFAGGVNP
-1023 AESVVTEELK
+1023 AESVVKEELKPFESGVNPEESVVTEELK
-1033 PKVELSTVGD
+1033 PFEGGAKPAESVVTEELK
-1043 YVPPIIDKK
+1043 PF
-1052 EFLGGVNSA
+1052 EGGVNPVESVVTKELKPFAGGVNPA

-1085 EQKPFAGGVNPVES
+1085 E
-1099 VVKEELKPFAGGVN
+1099 LKPFA
-1113 PAESVV
+1113 
-1119 KEELKPFEGG
+1119 
-1129 VNPVESVVTEEL
+1129 
-1141 KPLEG
+1141 
-1146 GVNPAESVVTEELKP
+1146 
-1161 FEGGVNSEVASA
+1161 GGVNSEVASA

-1189 GNVLDVLEISA
+1189 GNVLDVLEIPA

-1238 KDKRDIAETQVLDDN
+1238 KDKRDISQTQVLDDN
-1253 ISQSKDVEDKKGE
+1253 ISQSKNVEDKKDE
-1266 DSTEKSLPKTGE
+1266 DSTEKILPKTGE

-1287 GMLLAATMVLTRRK
+1287 GMLLAATIMLTRRK

>member
-88 TLTNYG
+88 TLTNNG
-94 KIHLPSWK
+94 RIDLPSWK

-114 TGKTYAPVDSSYL
+114 TGKTYAPVNSSFL
-127 FTGGMSNN
+127 FEGDDDKWDYI
-135 FPKKLSNLSYVDAS
+135 PKELSNLSYIDAS

-154 KVESMDSMFEEAS
+154 KVENMEY
-167 GLTNLDLSKWDTSKV
+167 
-182 WSMSSMFSGASGL
+182 MFS
-195 MNLDIG
+195 
-201 KWNTSQVTNMK
+201 
-212 DMFFRARGLTNL
+212 RARGLTNL
-224 DVGKWDTSKVTNME
+224 DIGNWDTSKVTNMSA
-238 YMFAGASGLTN
+238 MFLEASGF
-249 LDVGKWDT
+249 K
-257 SKVSSMRSMFEG
+257 
-269 ARGLT
+269 
-274 NLDVGKWNTS
+274 
-284 KVSSMRSMF
+284 
-293 ALASGLMNLD
+293 NLD

-313 DMSDMFR
+313 DMDSMFR
-320 GVRTNL
+320 GASGLTNLDIGNWDTSKVTDMESMFLEAIGLTKL

-338 MHWMFSGA
+338 MSQMFLGA
-346 SDLTNLD
+346 SGLTNLD

-360 KVTDMSGMFRLAS
+360 KVTNMRAMFAGAI
-373 GLTNLDL
+373 GLKNLDIGK
-380 SRWDTSKVTN
+380 WDTSQVTN
-390 MNWMFSG
+390 MGSMFSG

-406 GKWNTSKVRTMWNM
+406 GKWDTSKVTNM
-420 FEGASGLTN
+420 AWMFAEAIGLTN

-434 WDTSQ
+434 W
-439 VTDMGSMF
+439 
-447 EGASSLT
+447 
-454 NLDIGKWDTSQVTNM
+454 NTSQVTNM
-469 SDMFSGARGLTNLDI
+469 NEMFFRTTSLTSLDIGGWDTSKVTNMQYMFAEAIGLTSLDIGKWNTSKVTDMGGIFDGARSLTNLDI
-484 GKWDTSKVRNMW
+484 GKWDTSKVKDMVHMFKGASSLMSLDIGGWDTSQVTNMRA
-496 GMFNEASGL
+496 MFAEAIGL
-505 TNLDIGKWDTSQVTD
+505 TNLDIGNWGTSKVKD
-520 MFYMFKGASGLTR
+520 MSYMFAGAE
-533 LDIGKWNTSQVTAMN
+533 D
-548 SMFEGA
+548 
-554 SSLTNLDIGKWDT
+554 
-567 SQVTA
+567 
-572 MRSMFEGASGLTNLD
+572 LTNLD
-587 VSKWDVSNVK
+587 VSKWDVSKVEDMSK
-597 YISDMFSRT
+597 MFSRT

-648 LYEMYKANP
+648 LYEMYKVNP

-684 ALDNKTNET
+684 ALDSKTNET

-713 TQDGE
+713 TQNGE

-723 VNLANPG
+723 VNIANPG

-745 TKQNKPIEIVTKYQE
+745 TKQNKPIEIVTIYQE

-773 GRAGEKEVVTTYTVT
+773 GKAGEKEVVTTYTVT

-793 LTNPVVTE
+793 LTNPVVIE
-801 NEVRP
+801 KEVSP

-836 KVNPSTGEI
+836 KVNSSTGET

-855 KGVLKDKVQIINK
+855 KGVLKDKVQVINK

-883 EKTGEITETKEVE
+883 EKTGETTETKEVE

-903 SNKQEE
+903 ANKQEE
-909 LPKLKVAILKDTEGN
+909 LSELKVVILKDTEGN

-974 VEEPKPFAGGV
+974 VEEPKPFEGGV
-985 NAGEAEVREELK
+985 NPEESVVTEELK
-997 PFEGGVNPVES
+997 PFEGGVKPVESVVTEELKPFEGGVNPAESVVTEKLKPYEGGVNPVES
-1008 VVTEELKPFAGGVNP
+1008 VVTEELKPY
-1023 AESVVTEELK
+1023 E
-1033 PKVELSTVGD
+1033 
-1043 YVPPIIDKK
+1043 
-1052 EFLGGVNSA
+1052 
-1061 ESVVTEEPKP
+1061 
-1071 FEGGVNPAESVVTE
+1071 
-1085 EQKPFAGGVNPVES
+1085 
-1099 VVKEELKPFAGGVN
+1099 GGVN

-1129 VNPVESVVTEEL
+1129 VNPAESVVTEEPKPFAGGVNPVESVVTEEL
-1141 KPLEG
+1141 KPLEGGVNPAESVVTEELKPFAG

-1229 KSEVTLGDE
+1229 KSEVTFGDE
-1238 KDKRDIAETQVLDDN
+1238 KDKRDIAQTQVLDDN
-1253 ISQSKDVEDKKGE
+1253 ISQSKKVEDKRGE

>member
-88 TLTNYG
+88 TLTNNG
-94 KIHLPSWK
+94 RMDLPSWK

-114 TGKTYAPVDSSYL
+114 TSKTYAPVNSSYL
-127 FTGGMSNN
+127 FEGDGNRWYIFSKN
-135 FPKKLSNLSYVDAS
+135 LSNLSYIDAS

-154 KVESMDSMFEEAS
+154 KVENMNSMFY
-167 GLTNLDLSKWDTSKV
+167 
-182 WSMSSMFSGASGL
+182 GAEGL
-195 MNLDIG
+195 MNLDI
-201 KWNTSQVTNMK
+201 
-212 DMFFRARGLTNL
+212 
-224 DVGKWDTSKVTNME
+224 GKWDTSKVTNMDS
-238 YMFAGASGLTN
+238 MFSEARGLTNLEIGKWDTSQVTNMSHMFSEASGLTN
-249 LDVGKWDT
+249 LEIGKWDT
-257 SKVSSMRSMFEG
+257 SKVKNMGYMFEGARGLTNLDLSKWNTSKVTNMGGMFSKARGLMNLNIGKWNTSQVEDMSRMFFLAEGLTNLDIGGWDTSQVTNMSGMFSEAKGLTNLDIGEWDTSQVMDMGYMFEEARGLTNLAIGKWDTSQVTGMNAMFRGASNLADLAIGKWDTSKVLDMGWMFEG

-274 NLDVGKWNTS
+274 NLDVSKWN
-284 KVSSMRSMF
+284 
-293 ALASGLMNLD
+293 
-303 IGKWDTSQVT
+303 
-313 DMSDMFR
+313 
-320 GVRTNL
+320 
-326 DIGKWDTSQVTD
+326 
-338 MHWMFSGA
+338 
-346 SDLTNLD
+346 
-353 IGKWDTS
+353 
-360 KVTDMSGMFRLAS
+360 
-373 GLTNLDL
+373 
-380 SRWDTSKVTN
+380 
-390 MNWMFSG
+390 
-397 ASGLTNLDI
+397 
-406 GKWNTSKVRTMWNM
+406 
-420 FEGASGLTN
+420 
-429 LDIGK
+429 
-434 WDTSQ
+434 
-439 VTDMGSMF
+439 
-447 EGASSLT
+447 
-454 NLDIGKWDTSQVTNM
+454 
-469 SDMFSGARGLTNLDI
+469 
-484 GKWDTSKVRNMW
+484 
-496 GMFNEASGL
+496 
-505 TNLDIGKWDTSQVTD
+505 
-520 MFYMFKGASGLTR
+520 
-533 LDIGKWNTSQVTAMN
+533 
-548 SMFEGA
+548 
-554 SSLTNLDIGKWDT
+554 
-567 SQVTA
+567 
-572 MRSMFEGASGLTNLD
+572 
-587 VSKWDVSNVK
+587 VSNVE
-597 YISDMFSRT
+597 YMSNMFTGT
-606 PNLVNVNTGENLKL
+606 PNLVNVNTGENIKV
-620 IEALVE
+620 IEVLVE
-626 AKGDN
+626 AKGEN
-631 IRWIREDKTYG
+631 ERWVREDKTYG

-684 ALDNKTNET
+684 SLDSKTNET

-705 YKFLGWSK
+705 YKFLGWSR

-718 VVTDK
+718 VVTDR

-773 GRAGEKEVVTTYTVT
+773 GKAGEKEVVTTYKVM

-793 LTNPVVTE
+793 LINPVVTE

-883 EKTGEITETKEVE
+883 EKTGETTETKEVE

-903 SNKQEE
+903 ANKQEE
-909 LPKLKVAILKDTEGN
+909 LSELKVVILKDTEGN
-924 VLDVLEFNEKPK
+924 VLDVLEFSEKPK

-946 EEVDGEGNK
+946 EEVDVDGNK
-955 VYVYDKKVETSKS
+955 VYVYDKKVELSTVG
-968 DDKVPT
+968 DFVPPT
-974 VEEPKPFAGGV
+974 IEGKEFEGGVNPAESVVTEEPKPFEGGV
-985 NAGEAEVREELK
+985 NPAESVVTEELK
-997 PFEGGVNPVES
+997 PFEGGVNS
-1008 VVTEELKPFAGGVNP
+1008 

-1043 YVPPIIDKK
+1043 YVPPRIDKK

-1071 FEGGVNPAESVVTE
+1071 FEGGVNPVESLVTEEPKPFEGGVNPAESVVKEELKSFAGGVNPEESVVTE
-1085 EQKPFAGGVNPVES
+1085 ELKPFEGGVNPVKSVVTEEPKSFAGGVNPVES
-1099 VVKEELKPFAGGVN
+1099 VVTEELKPFAGGVN

-1119 KEELKPFEGG
+1119 KEELKPFESG
-1129 VNPVESVVTEEL
+1129 VNSVESAVTEEL

-1146 GVNPAESVVTEELKP
+1146 GVNSEEAAVREELKP
-1161 FEGGVNSEVASA
+1161 YEGGVNSEVASA
-1173 SEELPELKV
+1173 SEKLPELKV

-1200 KPKELKGYRYTGKE
+1200 KPKELKGYRYTEKE
-1214 EIDGEGNKIYIYEKE
+1214 EVDGEGNKIYIYEKE

-1238 KDKRDIAETQVLDDN
+1238 KDKRDIAETQGLDDN
-1253 ISQSKDVEDKKGE
+1253 ISQSKNVENKKGE
-1266 DSTEKSLPKTGE
+1266 DSTERILPKTGE
-1278 TPVGHGVLG
+1278 TPAGHGVLG
-1287 GMLLAATMVLTRRK
+1287 GMLLAATIMLTRRK
-1301 IQK
+1301 KQK

>member
-88 TLTNYG
+88 TLTNNG
-94 KIHLPSWK
+94 RIDLPSWK

-114 TGKTYAPVDSSYL
+114 TGKTYAPVNSSYL
-127 FTGGMSNN
+127 FEGDGDKWNN
-135 FPKKLSNLSYVDAS
+135 FPKNLSNLSYIDAS

-154 KVESMDSMFEEAS
+154 KVENMYSMFSRAR

-182 WSMSSMFSGASGL
+182 TNMGGMFLSASGLTKLDIGNWNTGKVTNMGGMFSGASGL
-195 MNLDIG
+195 TKLDIG
-201 KWNTSQVTNMK
+201 NWNT
-212 DMFFRARGLTNL
+212 G
-224 DVGKWDTSKVTNME
+224 KVTEM
-238 YMFAGASGLTN
+238 
-249 LDVGKWDT
+249 D
-257 SKVSSMRSMFEG
+257 
-269 ARGLT
+269 
-274 NLDVGKWNTS
+274 
-284 KVSSMRSMF
+284 
-293 ALASGLMNLD
+293 
-303 IGKWDTSQVT
+303 
-313 DMSDMFR
+313 
-320 GVRTNL
+320 
-326 DIGKWDTSQVTD
+326 
-338 MHWMFSGA
+338 WMFSSA
-346 SDLTNLD
+346 SGLTNLD

-360 KVTDMSGMFRLAS
+360 KVTSMVA
-373 GLTNLDL
+373 
-380 SRWDTSKVTN
+380 
-390 MNWMFSG
+390 
-397 ASGLTNLDI
+397 
-406 GKWNTSKVRTMWNM
+406 M
-420 FEGASGLTN
+420 FE
-429 LDIGK
+429 
-434 WDTSQ
+434 
-439 VTDMGSMF
+439 
-447 EGASSLT
+447 E
-454 NLDIGKWDTSQVTNM
+454 
-469 SDMFSGARGLTNLDI
+469 ARGLTNLDI
-484 GKWDTSKVRNMW
+484 GKWDTSKVTSMIA
-496 GMFNEASGL
+496 MFSEASGL
-505 TNLDIGKWDTSQVTD
+505 TNLDIGKWDTSQVTN
-520 MFYMFKGASGLTR
+520 MRWMFKGASSLTN
-533 LDIGKWNTSQVTAMN
+533 LEIGKWNTSQVTNMGEMFDEASGLTNLDIGNWDTSKVTNMR
-548 SMFEGA
+548 SMFSRARG
-554 SSLTNLDIGKWDT
+554 LTSLDIGKWDT
-567 SQVTA
+567 SQVED
-572 MRSMFEGASGLTNLD
+572 MSDMFRYARGLTNLD

-597 YISDMFSRT
+597 YISDMFART
-606 PNLVNVNTGENLKL
+606 TNLVNVNTGENLKL
-620 IEALVE
+620 IEELVE

-631 IRWIREDKTYG
+631 IRWVREDKTYG

-663 WVLGKN
+663 WFLEKN
-669 SYTINFNSDTGESIE
+669 SYTINFNSDTGESIK
-684 ALDNKTNET
+684 ALDSKTNET

-718 VVTDK
+718 VVTDR

-730 ETITLYAKWEKVNNI
+730 KTITLYAKWEKVNNI

-760 DDTLDNG
+760 DDILDNG

-773 GRAGEKEVVTTYTVT
+773 GKAGEKEVVTTYKVT

-801 NEVRP
+801 KEIRP

-883 EKTGEITETKEVE
+883 EKTGETTETKEVE

-909 LPKLKVAILKDTEGN
+909 LPELKVAILKDAENN
-924 VLDVLEFNEKPK
+924 VLDVLGFNEKPK
-936 EVKGYRYTGK
+936 EVKGYKYTGK
-946 EEVDGEGNK
+946 EEVDVDGNK

-974 VEEPKPFAGGV
+974 VEEA
-985 NAGEAEVREELK
+985 K
-997 PFEGGVNPVES
+997 PFEGGVNPAES
-1008 VVTEELKPFAGGVNP
+1008 VVTEELKPFEGGVNP

-1043 YVPPIIDKK
+1043 YVPPMIVKK
-1052 EFLGGVNSA
+1052 EFMGGVNAGEA
-1061 ESVVTEEPKP
+1061 EIR
-1071 FEGGVNPAESVVTE
+1071 
-1085 EQKPFAGGVNPVES
+1085 
-1099 VVKEELKPFAGGVN
+1099 
-1113 PAESVV
+1113 
-1119 KEELKPFEGG
+1119 EELKPFEGG

-1141 KPLEG
+1141 KPFKGGVNPAESVVTEEAKPFEGGVNPAESVVTEELKPLEGGVNPAESVVTEELKPFAGGVNPVESVVTEELKPFEGGVNPVESVVTEEPKPFEGGVNPVESVVTEELKPLEGGVNPAESVVTEELKPFAG

-1229 KSEVTLGDE
+1229 KSEVTFGDE
-1238 KDKRDIAETQVLDDN
+1238 KDKRDIAQTQVLDDN
-1253 ISQSKDVEDKKGE
+1253 ISQSKKVEDKRGE

>member
-79 LFKPVEGKD
+79 LFKSVEGKD
-88 TLTNYG
+88 TLTNNG
-94 KIHLPSWK
+94 RIDLPSWK

-114 TGKTYAPVDSSYL
+114 TGKTYAPVNSSYL
-127 FTGGMSNN
+127 FEGNGDIWDN
-135 FPKKLSNLSYVDAS
+135 FPKNLSNLSYIDAS

-154 KVESMDSMFEEAS
+154 KVENMYSMFSRARGLENLDLSKWDTSKVKNMAGMFEEARGLENLDLS
-167 GLTNLDLSKWDTSKV
+167 KWNTSQVKNMAGMFSEASRLTNLDIGGWDTSQVKNMSNMFRVVRGLTNLDLSRWDTSQVTDMEYMFYGTRLANLDIGKWDTSQVTNMGNMFAGDSDLTNSNIGKWDTSKVTNMEGMFSGARGLTNLDLSKWDTSKV
-182 WSMSSMFSGASGL
+182 
-195 MNLDIG
+195 
-201 KWNTSQVTNMK
+201 K
-212 DMFFRARGLTNL
+212 DM
-224 DVGKWDTSKVTNME
+224 S
-238 YMFAGASGLTN
+238 YMFA
-249 LDVGKWDT
+249 
-257 SKVSSMRSMFEG
+257 
-269 ARGLT
+269 
-274 NLDVGKWNTS
+274 
-284 KVSSMRSMF
+284 
-293 ALASGLMNLD
+293 
-303 IGKWDTSQVT
+303 
-313 DMSDMFR
+313 
-320 GVRTNL
+320 
-326 DIGKWDTSQVTD
+326 
-338 MHWMFSGA
+338 
-346 SDLTNLD
+346 
-353 IGKWDTS
+353 
-360 KVTDMSGMFRLAS
+360 
-373 GLTNLDL
+373 
-380 SRWDTSKVTN
+380 
-390 MNWMFSG
+390 
-397 ASGLTNLDI
+397 
-406 GKWNTSKVRTMWNM
+406 
-420 FEGASGLTN
+420 
-429 LDIGK
+429 
-434 WDTSQ
+434 
-439 VTDMGSMF
+439 
-447 EGASSLT
+447 
-454 NLDIGKWDTSQVTNM
+454 
-469 SDMFSGARGLTNLDI
+469 GARGLTNLDI
-484 GKWDTSKVRNMW
+484 GKWDTSKVTDMRY
-496 GMFNEASGL
+496 MFSGAKDL
-505 TNLDIGKWDTSQVTD
+505 TN
-520 MFYMFKGASGLTR
+520 
-533 LDIGKWNTSQVTAMN
+533 LDIGKWNTSQVMVME
-548 SMFEGA
+548 SMFSGA
-554 SSLTNLDIGKWDT
+554 SSLKT
-567 SQVTA
+567 
-572 MRSMFEGASGLTNLD
+572 LD

-597 YISDMFSRT
+597 YMSDMFSRT
-606 PNLVNVNTGENLKL
+606 PNLVNVNTGENLKM

-626 AKGDN
+626 EKGDN
-631 IRWIREDKTYG
+631 IRWVREDKTYG

-684 ALDNKTNET
+684 ALDSKMNET

-718 VVTDK
+718 IVTDR

-773 GRAGEKEVVTTYTVT
+773 GKVGEKEVVTTYTVT

-801 NEVRP
+801 KEIRP

-831 STTTY
+831 SIITY

-868 KDGTTIKEITKYILN
+868 KDGTTIKEITKYNLN
-883 EKTGEITETKEVE
+883 EKTGETTETKEIE

-909 LPKLKVAILKDTEGN
+909 LPKLKVAILKDAEGN

-936 EVKGYRYTGK
+936 EVKGYKYTGK

-955 VYVYDKKVETSKS
+955 VYVYDKKIETSKS

-974 VEEPKPFAGGV
+974 VEEPKPF
-985 NAGEAEVREELK
+985 
-997 PFEGGVNPVES
+997 EGGVNPAES
-1008 VVTEELKPFAGGVNP
+1008 VVTEELKPFEGGANPAESVVTEELKPFEGGVNP

-1033 PKVELSTVGD
+1033 PKVELSTIGD
-1043 YVPPIIDKK
+1043 YIPPRIDKK

-1071 FEGGVNPAESVVTE
+1071 FEGGVNPVESVVTE
-1085 EQKPFAGGVNPVES
+1085 EPKPFEGGVNPVES
-1099 VVKEELKPFAGGVN
+1099 VVTEELKPFEGGVK
-1113 PAESVV
+1113 PVESVV
-1119 KEELKPFEGG
+1119 REELKPFEGG
-1129 VNPVESVVTEEL
+1129 VNPVESVVKEEL

-1173 SEELPELKV
+1173 LEELPELKV

-1200 KPKELKGYRYTGKE
+1200 KPKELKGYRYTEKE
-1214 EIDGEGNKIYIYEKE
+1214 EVDGEGNKIYIYEKE

-1253 ISQSKDVEDKKGE
+1253 TSQGKNVEDKKGE
-1266 DSTEKSLPKTGE
+1266 DSTEKILPKTGE
-1278 TPVGHGVLG
+1278 TPAGHGVLG
-1287 GMLLAATMVLTRRK
+1287 GMLLAATIMLTRRK

>member
-20 SIGLFVANSID
+20 SIGLFVANSIN

-57 EGNVIAQG
+57 EGNVIARG

-88 TLTNYG
+88 TLTNNG
-94 KIHLPSWK
+94 RIDLPSWK

-114 TGKTYAPVDSSYL
+114 TGKTYAPVNSSYL
-127 FTGGMSNN
+127 FEGNGDIWDN
-135 FPKKLSNLSYVDAS
+135 FPKNLSNLSYIDAS

-154 KVESMDSMFEEAS
+154 KVENMYSMFSRARGLENLDLSKWDTSKVKNMAGMFEEARGLENLDLS
-167 GLTNLDLSKWDTSKV
+167 KWNTSQVTNMGAMFSDTRLTNLDIGGWDTSQVKNMGYMFSEASRLTNLDLSRWDTSQVTDMEYMFYGTRLANLDIGKWDTSQVTNMGNMFAGDSDLTNSNIGKWDTSKVTNMEGMFSGARGLTNLDLSKWDTSKV
-182 WSMSSMFSGASGL
+182 
-195 MNLDIG
+195 
-201 KWNTSQVTNMK
+201 K
-212 DMFFRARGLTNL
+212 DM
-224 DVGKWDTSKVTNME
+224 S
-238 YMFAGASGLTN
+238 YMFAGAE
-249 LDVGKWDT
+249 D
-257 SKVSSMRSMFEG
+257 
-269 ARGLT
+269 
-274 NLDVGKWNTS
+274 
-284 KVSSMRSMF
+284 
-293 ALASGLMNLD
+293 
-303 IGKWDTSQVT
+303 
-313 DMSDMFR
+313 
-320 GVRTNL
+320 
-326 DIGKWDTSQVTD
+326 
-338 MHWMFSGA
+338 
-346 SDLTNLD
+346 
-353 IGKWDTS
+353 
-360 KVTDMSGMFRLAS
+360 
-373 GLTNLDL
+373 
-380 SRWDTSKVTN
+380 
-390 MNWMFSG
+390 
-397 ASGLTNLDI
+397 
-406 GKWNTSKVRTMWNM
+406 
-420 FEGASGLTN
+420 
-429 LDIGK
+429 
-434 WDTSQ
+434 
-439 VTDMGSMF
+439 
-447 EGASSLT
+447 
-454 NLDIGKWDTSQVTNM
+454 
-469 SDMFSGARGLTNLDI
+469 
-484 GKWDTSKVRNMW
+484 
-496 GMFNEASGL
+496 
-505 TNLDIGKWDTSQVTD
+505 
-520 MFYMFKGASGLTR
+520 
-533 LDIGKWNTSQVTAMN
+533 
-548 SMFEGA
+548 
-554 SSLTNLDIGKWDT
+554 
-567 SQVTA
+567 
-572 MRSMFEGASGLTNLD
+572 LTNLD
-587 VSKWDVSNVK
+587 VSKWDVSKVE
-597 YISDMFSRT
+597 DMREMFSNT
-606 PNLVNVNTGENLKL
+606 SNLVNVNTGENLKM

-648 LYEMYKANP
+648 LYEKYKANP
-657 SALAGR
+657 SVLAGR

-669 SYTINFNSDTGESIE
+669 SYTINFNSDTGESIK
-684 ALDNKTNET
+684 ALDSKTNET

-760 DDTLDNG
+760 DDTLDND

-773 GRAGEKEVVTTYTVT
+773 GKAGEKEVVTTYTVT

-801 NEVRP
+801 KEVRP

-836 KVNPSTGEI
+836 KVNSSTGET

-855 KGVLKDKVQIINK
+855 KGVLKDKVQVINK

-883 EKTGEITETKEVE
+883 EKTGETTETKEVE

-903 SNKQEE
+903 ANKQEKLSE
-909 LPKLKVAILKDTEGN
+909 LKVAILKDTEGN

-936 EVKGYRYTGK
+936 EVKGYKYTGK
-946 EEVDGEGNK
+946 EEVDVEGNK

-985 NAGEAEVREELK
+985 NSAESVVTEELK
-997 PFEGGVNPVES
+997 PYAGGVNPVES
-1008 VVTEELKPFAGGVNP
+1008 VVTEELKP
-1023 AESVVTEELK
+1023 
-1033 PKVELSTVGD
+1033 
-1043 YVPPIIDKK
+1043 Y
-1052 EFLGGVNSA
+1052 
-1061 ESVVTEEPKP
+1061 
-1071 FEGGVNPAESVVTE
+1071 EGGVNPAESVVKE
-1085 EQKPFAGGVNPVES
+1085 ELKSFAGGVNPEESVVREELKPFEGGVNPVES

-1119 KEELKPFEGG
+1119 TEEPKPFESG

-1146 GVNPAESVVTEELKP
+1146 GVNSEEAAVREELKP
-1161 FEGGVNSEVASA
+1161 YEGGVNSEVASA

-1200 KPKELKGYRYTGKE
+1200 KPKELKGYRYTEKE
-1214 EIDGEGNKIYIYEKE
+1214 EVDGEGNKIYIYEKE

-1253 ISQSKDVEDKKGE
+1253 ISQSKNVEDKKGE
-1266 DSTEKSLPKTGE
+1266 DSTEKILPKTGE
-1278 TPVGHGVLG
+1278 TPAGHGVLG
-1287 GMLLAATMVLTRRK
+1287 GMLLAATIMLTRRK

>member
-57 EGNVIAQG
+57 EGNLIAQG

-88 TLTNYG
+88 TLTNNG
-94 KIHLPSWK
+94 EIDFPSWK

-114 TGKTYAPVDSSYL
+114 TSKTYAPVNSSHL
-127 FTGGMSNN
+127 FRGGRYEWDT
-135 FPKKLSNLSYVDAS
+135 FPRKLSNLSYIDAS

-154 KVESMDSMFEEAS
+154 KVENMKSMFSRAG
-167 GLTNLDLSKWDTSKV
+167 GLTNLDIGKWDTSKV
-182 WSMSSMFSGASGL
+182 TNMREMFEKARGLTNTDIGKWDTSQVTDMSWMFAEAEGLSRLDIGKWDTSKVTNMNAMFLGVSELTNLDIGKWNTSQVTSMRYMFSWTSDLTNLDIGKWDTSQVTDMEGIFSRTSGL

-201 KWNTSQVTNMK
+201 KWNTSQVTNM
-212 DMFFRARGLTNL
+212 
-224 DVGKWDTSKVTNME
+224 
-238 YMFAGASGLTN
+238 
-249 LDVGKWDT
+249 
-257 SKVSSMRSMFEG
+257 RSMFEE
-269 ARGLT
+269 AR
-274 NLDVGKWNTS
+274 
-284 KVSSMRSMF
+284 
-293 ALASGLMNLD
+293 
-303 IGKWDTSQVT
+303 
-313 DMSDMFR
+313 
-320 GVRTNL
+320 
-326 DIGKWDTSQVTD
+326 
-338 MHWMFSGA
+338 
-346 SDLTNLD
+346 
-353 IGKWDTS
+353 
-360 KVTDMSGMFRLAS
+360 
-373 GLTNLDL
+373 
-380 SRWDTSKVTN
+380 
-390 MNWMFSG
+390 
-397 ASGLTNLDI
+397 
-406 GKWNTSKVRTMWNM
+406 
-420 FEGASGLTN
+420 
-429 LDIGK
+429 
-434 WDTSQ
+434 
-439 VTDMGSMF
+439 
-447 EGASSLT
+447 
-454 NLDIGKWDTSQVTNM
+454 
-469 SDMFSGARGLTNLDI
+469 
-484 GKWDTSKVRNMW
+484 
-496 GMFNEASGL
+496 
-505 TNLDIGKWDTSQVTD
+505 
-520 MFYMFKGASGLTR
+520 
-533 LDIGKWNTSQVTAMN
+533 
-548 SMFEGA
+548 
-554 SSLTNLDIGKWDT
+554 
-567 SQVTA
+567 
-572 MRSMFEGASGLTNLD
+572 GLTNLD
-587 VSKWDVSNVK
+587 VSKWDVSKVK
-597 YISDMFSRT
+597 YMSNMFSDT

-626 AKGDN
+626 AKDDN
-631 IRWIREDKTYG
+631 IRWVREDKTYG

-648 LYEMYKANP
+648 LYEKYKANP
-657 SALAGR
+657 SVLAGR
-663 WVLGKN
+663 WVLGNKW
-669 SYTINFNSDTGESIE
+669 YTINFESG
-684 ALDNKTNET
+684 TNEDLVSVT
-693 ITLPTLTQDKPG
+693 GINNKDLTLPTLTQDKPG

-773 GRAGEKEVVTTYTVT
+773 GKAGEKEVVTTYTVT

-801 NEVRP
+801 KEVRP

-855 KGVLKDKVQIINK
+855 KGVLKDKIQIINK

-909 LPKLKVAILKDTEGN
+909 LPELKVAILKDAENN
-924 VLDVLEFNEKPK
+924 VLDVLGFNEKPK
-936 EVKGYRYTGK
+936 EVKGYKYTGK
-946 EEVDGEGNK
+946 EEVDVDGNK

-974 VEEPKPFAGGV
+974 VEEA
-985 NAGEAEVREELK
+985 K
-997 PFEGGVNPVES
+997 PFEGGVNPAES
-1008 VVTEELKPFAGGVNP
+1008 VVTEELKPFEGGVNP

-1043 YVPPIIDKK
+1043 YVPPMIVKK
-1052 EFLGGVNSA
+1052 EFMGGVNAGEA
-1061 ESVVTEEPKP
+1061 EIREELKP
-1071 FEGGVNPAESVVTE
+1071 FE
-1085 EQKPFAGGVNPVES
+1085 GGVNPVES
-1099 VVKEELKPFAGGVN
+1099 VVTEELKPFKGGVN
-1113 PAESVV
+1113 PVESVV
-1119 KEELKPFEGG
+1119 REELKPFEGG

-1141 KPLEG
+1141 KPLEGGVNPAESVVTEELKPFAG

-1229 KSEVTLGDE
+1229 KSEVTFGDE
-1238 KDKRDIAETQVLDDN
+1238 KDKRDIAQTQVLDDN
-1253 ISQSKDVEDKKGE
+1253 ISQSKNVEDKKGE
-1266 DSTEKSLPKTGE
+1266 DSTEKILPKTGE
-1278 TPVGHGVLG
+1278 TPAGHGVLG
-1287 GMLLAATMVLTRRK
+1287 GMLLAATIMLTRRK

>member
-57 EGNVIAQG
+57 EGNLIAQG

-88 TLTNYG
+88 TLTNNG
-94 KIHLPSWK
+94 EIDFPSWK

-114 TGKTYAPVDSSYL
+114 TSKTYAPVNSSHL
-127 FTGGMSNN
+127 FRGGRYEWDT
-135 FPKKLSNLSYVDAS
+135 FPRKLSNLSYIDAS

-154 KVESMDSMFEEAS
+154 KVENMKSMFSRAG
-167 GLTNLDLSKWDTSKV
+167 GLTNLDIGKWDTSKV
-182 WSMSSMFSGASGL
+182 TNMREMFEKARGLTNTDIGKWDTSQVTDMSWMFAEAEGLSRLDIGKWDTSKVTNMNAMFLGVSELTNLDIGKWNTSQVTSMRYMFSWTSDLTNLDIGKWDTSQVTDMEGIFSRTSGL

-201 KWNTSQVTNMK
+201 KWNTSQVTNM
-212 DMFFRARGLTNL
+212 
-224 DVGKWDTSKVTNME
+224 
-238 YMFAGASGLTN
+238 
-249 LDVGKWDT
+249 
-257 SKVSSMRSMFEG
+257 RSMFEE
-269 ARGLT
+269 AR
-274 NLDVGKWNTS
+274 
-284 KVSSMRSMF
+284 
-293 ALASGLMNLD
+293 
-303 IGKWDTSQVT
+303 
-313 DMSDMFR
+313 
-320 GVRTNL
+320 
-326 DIGKWDTSQVTD
+326 
-338 MHWMFSGA
+338 
-346 SDLTNLD
+346 
-353 IGKWDTS
+353 
-360 KVTDMSGMFRLAS
+360 
-373 GLTNLDL
+373 
-380 SRWDTSKVTN
+380 
-390 MNWMFSG
+390 
-397 ASGLTNLDI
+397 
-406 GKWNTSKVRTMWNM
+406 
-420 FEGASGLTN
+420 
-429 LDIGK
+429 
-434 WDTSQ
+434 
-439 VTDMGSMF
+439 
-447 EGASSLT
+447 
-454 NLDIGKWDTSQVTNM
+454 
-469 SDMFSGARGLTNLDI
+469 
-484 GKWDTSKVRNMW
+484 
-496 GMFNEASGL
+496 
-505 TNLDIGKWDTSQVTD
+505 
-520 MFYMFKGASGLTR
+520 
-533 LDIGKWNTSQVTAMN
+533 
-548 SMFEGA
+548 
-554 SSLTNLDIGKWDT
+554 
-567 SQVTA
+567 
-572 MRSMFEGASGLTNLD
+572 GLTNLD
-587 VSKWDVSNVK
+587 VSKWDVSKVK
-597 YISDMFSRT
+597 YMSNMFSDT

-626 AKGDN
+626 AKDDN
-631 IRWIREDKTYG
+631 IRWVREDKTYG

-648 LYEMYKANP
+648 LYEKYKANP
-657 SALAGR
+657 SVLAGR
-663 WVLGKN
+663 WVLGNKW
-669 SYTINFNSDTGESIE
+669 YTINFESG
-684 ALDNKTNET
+684 TNEDLVSVT
-693 ITLPTLTQDKPG
+693 GINNKDLTLPTLTQDKPG

-773 GRAGEKEVVTTYTVT
+773 GKAGEKEVVTTYTVT

-801 NEVRP
+801 KEVRP

-855 KGVLKDKVQIINK
+855 KGVLKDKIQIINK

-909 LPKLKVAILKDTEGN
+909 LPELKVAILKDAENN
-924 VLDVLEFNEKPK
+924 VLDVLGFNEKPK
-936 EVKGYRYTGK
+936 EVKGYKYTGK
-946 EEVDGEGNK
+946 EEVDVDGNK

-974 VEEPKPFAGGV
+974 VEEA
-985 NAGEAEVREELK
+985 K
-997 PFEGGVNPVES
+997 PFEGGVNPAES
-1008 VVTEELKPFAGGVNP
+1008 VVTEELKPFEGGVNP

-1043 YVPPIIDKK
+1043 YVPPMIVKK
-1052 EFLGGVNSA
+1052 EFMGGVNAGEA
-1061 ESVVTEEPKP
+1061 EIREELKP
-1071 FEGGVNPAESVVTE
+1071 FE
-1085 EQKPFAGGVNPVES
+1085 GGVNPVES
-1099 VVKEELKPFAGGVN
+1099 VVTEELKPFKGGVN
-1113 PAESVV
+1113 PVESVV
-1119 KEELKPFEGG
+1119 REELKPFEGG

-1141 KPLEG
+1141 KPLEGGVNPAESVVTEELKPFAG

-1200 KPKELKGYRYTGKE
+1200 KPKELKGYRYTEKE
-1214 EIDGEGNKIYIYEKE
+1214 EVDGEGNKIYIYEKE

-1253 ISQSKDVEDKKGE
+1253 TSQGKNVEDKKGE
-1266 DSTEKSLPKTGE
+1266 DSTEKILPKTGE
-1278 TPVGHGVLG
+1278 TPTGHGVLG
-1287 GMLLAATMVLTRRK
+1287 GVLLAATMMLTRRK

>member
-57 EGNVIAQG
+57 EGNVVAQG

-88 TLTNYG
+88 TLTNNG
-94 KIHLPSWK
+94 KINIPSWK

-114 TGKTYAPVDSSYL
+114 TGKTYAPVNSSYL
-127 FTGGMSNN
+127 FTGDRLNWED
-135 FPKKLSNLSYVDAS
+135 FPKKLSNLSYIDAS

-154 KVESMDSMFEEAS
+154 KVWSMNSMFEGAS
-167 GLTNLDLSKWDTSKV
+167 GLTNLDLSRWDTSQVSSMRSMFLGASDLTNLDIGGWDTSQVTDMGYMFYGARLANLDIGKWDTSKV
-182 WSMSSMFSGASGL
+182 TNMSHMFSFSGASGL

-201 KWNTSQVTNMK
+201 KWNTSQVTNM
-212 DMFFRARGLTNL
+212 N
-224 DVGKWDTSKVTNME
+224 
-238 YMFAGASGLTN
+238 
-249 LDVGKWDT
+249 
-257 SKVSSMRSMFEG
+257 SMFLG
-269 ARGLT
+269 AR
-274 NLDVGKWNTS
+274 S
-284 KVSSMRSMF
+284 
-293 ALASGLMNLD
+293 LM
-303 IGKWDTSQVT
+303 
-313 DMSDMFR
+313 
-320 GVRTNL
+320 
-326 DIGKWDTSQVTD
+326 
-338 MHWMFSGA
+338 
-346 SDLTNLD
+346 
-353 IGKWDTS
+353 
-360 KVTDMSGMFRLAS
+360 
-373 GLTNLDL
+373 
-380 SRWDTSKVTN
+380 
-390 MNWMFSG
+390 
-397 ASGLTNLDI
+397 NLDI
-406 GKWNTSKVRTMWNM
+406 GKWNTSRVTNMWGM

-434 WDTSQ
+434 WDTSK
-439 VTDMGSMF
+439 VTLMG
-447 EGASSLT
+447 
-454 NLDIGKWDTSQVTNM
+454 N
-469 SDMFSGARGLTNLDI
+469 MFSN
-484 GKWDTSKVRNMW
+484 
-496 GMFNEASGL
+496 
-505 TNLDIGKWDTSQVTD
+505 
-520 MFYMFKGASGLTR
+520 
-533 LDIGKWNTSQVTAMN
+533 
-548 SMFEGA
+548 
-554 SSLTNLDIGKWDT
+554 
-567 SQVTA
+567 
-572 MRSMFEGASGLTNLD
+572 
-587 VSKWDVSNVK
+587 
-597 YISDMFSRT
+597 T
-606 PNLVNVNTGENLKL
+606 PNLVNVNTGENLKV

-626 AKGDN
+626 EKGDN
-631 IRWIREDKTYG
+631 ISWVREDKTYG

-648 LYEMYKANP
+648 LYEKYKANP
-657 SALAGR
+657 SVLAGR

-669 SYTINFNSDTGESIE
+669 SYTINFNSDTGESIK
-684 ALDNKTNET
+684 ALDSKTNET

-705 YKFLGWSK
+705 YKFLGWSR

-773 GRAGEKEVVTTYTVT
+773 GKAGEKEVVTTYTVT

-855 KGVLKDKVQIINK
+855 EGVLKDKIQIINK

-1061 ESVVTEEPKP
+1061 ESVVTEELKP
-1071 FEGGVNPAESVVTE
+1071 FE
-1085 EQKPFAGGVNPVES
+1085 GGVNPVES
-1099 VVKEELKPFAGGVN
+1099 VVTEEP
-1113 PAESVV
+1113 
-1119 KEELKPFEGG
+1119 KPFEGG

-1141 KPLEG
+1141 KPFEG
-1146 GVNPAESVVTEELKP
+1146 GVNPAESVVTEEPKPFEGGVNPAESVVTEEPKPFESGVNPEESVVTEELKP
-1161 FEGGVNSEVASA
+1161 FEGGVNPAESVVTEEPKPFEGGVNPAGSVVTEELKPFAGGVNSEVASA

-1189 GNVLDVLEISA
+1189 GNVLDVLEIPA

-1214 EIDGEGNKIYIYEKE
+1214 EVDGEGNKIYIYEKE

-1238 KDKRDIAETQVLDDN
+1238 KDKRDISQTQVLDDN
-1253 ISQSKDVEDKKGE
+1253 ISQSKNVEDKKDE
-1266 DSTEKSLPKTGE
+1266 DSTEKILPKTGE

-1287 GMLLAATMVLTRRK
+1287 GVLLAATMMLTRRK

>member
-57 EGNVIAQG
+57 EGNLIAQG

-88 TLTNYG
+88 TLTNNG
-94 KIHLPSWK
+94 EIDFPSWK

-114 TGKTYAPVDSSYL
+114 TSKTYAPVNSSHL
-127 FTGGMSNN
+127 FRGGRYEWDT
-135 FPKKLSNLSYVDAS
+135 FPRKLSNLSYIDAS

-154 KVESMDSMFEEAS
+154 KVENMKSMFSRAG
-167 GLTNLDLSKWDTSKV
+167 GLTNLD
-182 WSMSSMFSGASGL
+182 
-195 MNLDIG
+195 I
-201 KWNTSQVTNMK
+201 
-212 DMFFRARGLTNL
+212 
-224 DVGKWDTSKVTNME
+224 GKWDTSKVTNMGG
-238 YMFAGASGLTN
+238 MFSETWLTN
-249 LDVGKWDT
+249 LDIGGWDT
-257 SKVSSMRSMFEG
+257 SKVTNMGGMFNE

-274 NLDVGKWNTS
+274 NLDLSRWDTS
-284 KVSSMRSMF
+284 QVMNMGGMF
-293 ALASGLMNLD
+293 SEASGLTNLD
-303 IGKWDTSQVT
+303 IGKWDTSKVT
-313 DMSDMFR
+313 NMGAMFEEAR
-320 GVRTNL
+320 GLTNL
-326 DIGKWDTSQVTD
+326 DIGKWDTSQVRN
-338 MHWMFSGA
+338 MRWMFSGA
-346 SDLTNLD
+346 SGLTNLD

-360 KVTDMSGMFRLAS
+360 KVTDMSRMFYGTRAS
-373 GLTNLDL
+373 LDIGKWDTSQVTDMEHMFDGAKGLTNLDL
-380 SRWDTSKVTN
+380 SRWDTSKVRN
-390 MNWMFSG
+390 MRWMFAVAG
-397 ASGLTNLDI
+397 DVRNLNI
-406 GKWNTSKVRTMWNM
+406 GKWDTSQVMDMGYMFYGTWLANLDLGKWDTSQVMNMELMFARAFDLTNSNIGKWDTSKVTNM
-420 FEGASGLTN
+420 EGMFAEAGGLVN

-434 WDTSQ
+434 WDTS
-439 VTDMGSMF
+439 
-447 EGASSLT
+447 
-454 NLDIGKWDTSQVTNM
+454 KVTNM
-469 SDMFSGARGLTNLDI
+469 GWMFSGARGLTNLDI
-484 GKWDTSKVRNMW
+484 GKWDTSKVTDMK
-496 GMFNEASGL
+496 GMFSE
-505 TNLDIGKWDTSQVTD
+505 
-520 MFYMFKGASGLTR
+520 
-533 LDIGKWNTSQVTAMN
+533 
-548 SMFEGA
+548 
-554 SSLTNLDIGKWDT
+554 
-567 SQVTA
+567 
-572 MRSMFEGASGLTNLD
+572 ASGLTNLD
-587 VSKWDVSNVK
+587 VSKWNVSKVEDMSK
-597 YISDMFSRT
+597 MFSNT
-606 PNLVNVNTGENLKL
+606 PNLVNVNTGENLKMIEAL
-620 IEALVE
+620 IEA
-626 AKGDN
+626 KGEN
-631 IRWIREDKTYG
+631 IRWVREDKTYG

-648 LYEMYKANP
+648 LYEKYKVNP

-663 WVLGKN
+663 WFLEKN
-669 SYTINFNSDTGESIE
+669 SYTINFNSDTGESIK
-684 ALDNKTNET
+684 ALDSKTNET

-713 TQDGE
+713 NQDGE

-745 TKQNKPIEIVTKYQE
+745 TKENKPIEIVTKYQE

-773 GRAGEKEVVTTYTVT
+773 GKAGEKEVVTTYTVT

-801 NEVRP
+801 KEVRP

-868 KDGTTIKEITKYILN
+868 KEGTTIKEITKYILN
-883 EKTGEITETKEVE
+883 EKTGETTETKEVE

-909 LPKLKVAILKDTEGN
+909 LPKLKVVILKDTEGN

-936 EVKGYRYTGK
+936 EVKGYKYTGK

-974 VEEPKPFAGGV
+974 VEEPKPF
-985 NAGEAEVREELK
+985 
-997 PFEGGVNPVES
+997 EGGANPVES
-1008 VVTEELKPFAGGVNP
+1008 VVTEELKSFTGGVNPAESVVTEELKPFEGGVNP

-1043 YVPPIIDKK
+1043 YVPPMIVKK
-1052 EFLGGVNSA
+1052 EFMGGVNAGEA
-1061 ESVVTEEPKP
+1061 EIR
-1071 FEGGVNPAESVVTE
+1071 
-1085 EQKPFAGGVNPVES
+1085 
-1099 VVKEELKPFAGGVN
+1099 
-1113 PAESVV
+1113 
-1119 KEELKPFEGG
+1119 EELKPFEGG

-1141 KPLEG
+1141 KPFKG

-1161 FEGGVNSEVASA
+1161 YEGGVNSEEAAVREELKPYEGGVNSEVASA

-1200 KPKELKGYRYTGKE
+1200 KPKELKGYRYTEKE
-1214 EIDGEGNKIYIYEKE
+1214 EVDGEGNKIYIYEKE

-1238 KDKRDIAETQVLDDN
+1238 KDKRDIAETQGLDDN
-1253 ISQSKDVEDKKGE
+1253 ISQSKNVENKKGE

-1287 GMLLAATMVLTRRK
+1287 GMLLAATIMLTRRK

>member
-43 IIKAEGTD
+43 IIKAEGTN

-57 EGNVIAQG
+57 EGNVVAQG

-88 TLTNYG
+88 TLTNNG
-94 KIHLPSWK
+94 KIDIPSWK

-114 TGKTYAPVDSSYL
+114 TGKTYAPVNSSYL
-127 FTGGMSNN
+127 FKGDGHDRIGIS
-135 FPKKLSNLSYVDAS
+135 KKLSNLFYVDAS

-154 KVESMDSMFEEAS
+154 KVENMDNMFY
-167 GLTNLDLSKWDTSKV
+167 
-182 WSMSSMFSGASGL
+182 GADG
-195 MNLDIG
+195 
-201 KWNTSQVTNMK
+201 
-212 DMFFRARGLTNL
+212 
-224 DVGKWDTSKVTNME
+224 
-238 YMFAGASGLTN
+238 
-249 LDVGKWDT
+249 
-257 SKVSSMRSMFEG
+257 
-269 ARGLT
+269 
-274 NLDVGKWNTS
+274 
-284 KVSSMRSMF
+284 
-293 ALASGLMNLD
+293 
-303 IGKWDTSQVT
+303 
-313 DMSDMFR
+313 
-320 GVRTNL
+320 
-326 DIGKWDTSQVTD
+326 
-338 MHWMFSGA
+338 
-346 SDLTNLD
+346 LTNLD

-360 KVTDMSGMFRLAS
+360 KVTNMAS
-373 GLTNLDL
+373 
-380 SRWDTSKVTN
+380 
-390 MNWMFSG
+390 MFSG
-397 ASGLTNLDI
+397 AEGLTNLDI
-406 GKWNTSKVRTMWNM
+406 GKWNTSKV
-420 FEGASGLTN
+420 
-429 LDIGK
+429 
-434 WDTSQ
+434 
-439 VTDMGSMF
+439 
-447 EGASSLT
+447 
-454 NLDIGKWDTSQVTNM
+454 TNM
-469 SDMFSGARGLTNLDI
+469 RWMFTGARGLTNLDI
-484 GKWDTSKVRNMW
+484 GKWDTSKVTNMSA
-496 GMFNEASGL
+496 MFSGAEGL
-505 TNLDIGKWDTSQVTD
+505 TNLDIGKWDTSKVTN
-520 MFYMFKGASGLTR
+520 MEYMFSGAEGLTN
-533 LDIGKWNTSQVTAMN
+533 LDIGKWNTSKVTDM
-548 SMFEGA
+548 SYMFEGA
-554 SSLTNLDIGKWDT
+554 
-567 SQVTA
+567 
-572 MRSMFEGASGLTNLD
+572 EGLTNLD
-587 VSKWDVSNVK
+587 VSKWDVSKVEDMWK
-597 YISDMFSRT
+597 MFSNT
-606 PNLVNVNTGENLKL
+606 PNLVNVNTGENFKL

-626 AKGDN
+626 AKDDN
-631 IRWIREDKTYG
+631 IRWVREDKTYG
-642 PYTSKE
+642 PYTRKE
-648 LYEMYKANP
+648 LYEKYKANP
-657 SALAGR
+657 SALAGS
-663 WVLGKN
+663 WVLGNKW
-669 SYTINFNSDTGESIE
+669 YTINFESG
-684 ALDNKTNET
+684 TNEDLVSVT
-693 ITLPTLTQDKPG
+693 GINNKDLILPTLTQDKPG

-713 TQDGE
+713 IQDGE

-745 TKQNKPIEIVTKYQE
+745 TKQNKSIEIVTKYQE

-773 GRAGEKEVVTTYTVT
+773 GKAGEKEVVTTYKVT

-801 NEVRP
+801 KEVRP

-883 EKTGEITETKEVE
+883 EKTGETTETKEVE

-909 LPKLKVAILKDTEGN
+909 LPELKVAILKDAENN
-924 VLDVLEFNEKPK
+924 VLDVLGFNEKPK
-936 EVKGYRYTGK
+936 EVKGYKYTGK
-946 EEVDGEGNK
+946 EEVDVDGNK

-974 VEEPKPFAGGV
+974 VEEA
-985 NAGEAEVREELK
+985 K
-997 PFEGGVNPVES
+997 PFEGGVNPAES
-1008 VVTEELKPFAGGVNP
+1008 VVTEELKPFEGGVNP

-1043 YVPPIIDKK
+1043 YVPPMIVKK
-1052 EFLGGVNSA
+1052 EFMGGVNAGEA
-1061 ESVVTEEPKP
+1061 EIREEL
-1071 FEGGVNPAESVVTE
+1071 
-1085 EQKPFAGGVNPVES
+1085 KPFAGGVNPVES
-1099 VVKEELKPFAGGVN
+1099 VVTEELKPFEGGVN
-1113 PAESVV
+1113 PVESVV
-1119 KEELKPFEGG
+1119 TEEPKPFEGG

-1161 FEGGVNSEVASA
+1161 FAGGVNPAESVVTEELKPFEGGVNSEVASA
-1173 SEELPELKV
+1173 SEELSELKV

-1238 KDKRDIAETQVLDDN
+1238 KDKRDISQTQVLDDN
-1253 ISQSKDVEDKKGE
+1253 ISQSKKVEDKKGE
-1266 DSTEKSLPKTGE
+1266 DSTEKILPKTGE

-1287 GMLLAATMVLTRRK
+1287 GVLLAATMMLTRRK

>member
-43 IIKAEGTD
+43 IIKAEGAD

-94 KIHLPSWK
+94 EIHLPSWK

-114 TGKTYAPVDSSYL
+114 TGKTYAPVNSSYL
-127 FTGGMSNN
+127 FAEGISDN
-135 FPKKLSNLSYVDAS
+135 FPKKLSNLSYIDAS

-154 KVESMDSMFEEAS
+154 KVE
-167 GLTNLDLSKWDTSKV
+167 
-182 WSMSSMFSGASGL
+182 
-195 MNLDIG
+195 
-201 KWNTSQVTNMK
+201 
-212 DMFFRARGLTNL
+212 
-224 DVGKWDTSKVTNME
+224 NME
-238 YMFAGASGLTN
+238 YMF
-249 LDVGKWDT
+249 
-257 SKVSSMRSMFEG
+257 SK
-269 ARGLT
+269 AR
-274 NLDVGKWNTS
+274 D
-284 KVSSMRSMF
+284 
-293 ALASGLMNLD
+293 LM
-303 IGKWDTSQVT
+303 
-313 DMSDMFR
+313 
-320 GVRTNL
+320 
-326 DIGKWDTSQVTD
+326 
-338 MHWMFSGA
+338 
-346 SDLTNLD
+346 NLD

-360 KVTDMSGMFRLAS
+360 KVTNMAYMFY
-373 GLTNLDL
+373 D
-380 SRWDTSKVTN
+380 V
-390 MNWMFSG
+390 
-397 ASGLTNLDI
+397 
-406 GKWNTSKVRTMWNM
+406 
-420 FEGASGLTN
+420 SGLTN

-439 VTDMGSMF
+439 VTDMHG
-447 EGASSLT
+447 
-454 NLDIGKWDTSQVTNM
+454 
-469 SDMFSGARGLTNLDI
+469 MFSGARGLTNLDI
-484 GKWDTSKVRNMW
+484 GKWDTSKVTNMGW
-496 GMFNEASGL
+496 MFSGARGLTNLDLSRWDTSQVTNMEGMFFWTKGL
-505 TNLDIGKWDTSQVTD
+505 TNLDIGKWDTSKVTD
-520 MFYMFKGASGLTR
+520 MGHMFDGTWLAN
-533 LDIGKWNTSQVTAMN
+533 LDIGKWDTSKVTNMQGMFEEARGLTNLDIGKWDTSKVTNMKGMFEEARGLTSLDIGKWDTSKVTN
-548 SMFEGA
+548 MKGMFSKASGLTNLDLSKWDTSKVTNMGWMFEGA

-567 SQVTA
+567 SKV
-572 MRSMFEGASGLTNLD
+572 MVMEFMFSGASSLTNLDIGKWDTSKVKDMSYMFAGVEGLTNLD
-587 VSKWDVSNVK
+587 VSKWDVSNVE
-597 YISDMFSRT
+597 YMSEMFSRT

-620 IEALVE
+620 IKALVE

-684 ALDNKTNET
+684 SLDSKTNET

-705 YKFLGWSK
+705 YKFLGWSR
-713 TQDGE
+713 TQNGE

-723 VNLANPG
+723 VNIANPG

-760 DDTLDNG
+760 DDTLDND

-773 GRAGEKEVVTTYTVT
+773 GKAGEKEVVTTYTVT

-801 NEVRP
+801 KEVRP

-821 YSKRGDDVIK
+821 YSKRGDDIIK

-883 EKTGEITETKEVE
+883 EKTGETTETKEVE

-903 SNKQEE
+903 SNKQEGLSE
-909 LPKLKVAILKDTEGN
+909 LKVAILKDTEGN

-936 EVKGYRYTGK
+936 EVKGYKYTGK

-974 VEEPKPFAGGV
+974 VEEPKPFEGGV
-985 NAGEAEVREELK
+985 NPEESVVTEELKPFEGGVKPVESVVREELK
-997 PFEGGVNPVES
+997 PFEGGV
-1008 VVTEELKPFAGGVNP
+1008 K
-1023 AESVVTEELK
+1023 
-1033 PKVELSTVGD
+1033 
-1043 YVPPIIDKK
+1043 
-1052 EFLGGVNSA
+1052 
-1061 ESVVTEEPKP
+1061 
-1071 FEGGVNPAESVVTE
+1071 
-1085 EQKPFAGGVNPVES
+1085 PVES
-1099 VVKEELKPFAGGVN
+1099 VVK
-1113 PAESVV
+1113 
-1119 KEELKPFEGG
+1119 
-1129 VNPVESVVTEEL
+1129 EEL

-1161 FEGGVNSEVASA
+1161 FEGGVNPAESVVTEELKPFEGGAKPAESVVTEELKPFEGGVNPVESVVTKELKPFAGGVNPAESVVTEEPKPFEGGVNPAGSVVTEELKPFAGGVNSEVASA

-1189 GNVLDVLEISA
+1189 GNVLDVLEIPA

-1238 KDKRDIAETQVLDDN
+1238 KDKRDISQTQVLDDN
-1253 ISQSKDVEDKKGE
+1253 ISQSKNVEDKKDE
-1266 DSTEKSLPKTGE
+1266 DSTEKILPKTGE

-1287 GMLLAATMVLTRRK
+1287 GMLLAATIMLTRRK
-1301 IQK
+1301 IHK

>member
-43 IIKAEGTD
+43 IIKAEGAD

-94 KIHLPSWK
+94 EIHLPSWK

-114 TGKTYAPVDSSYL
+114 TGKTYAPVNSSYL
-127 FTGGMSNN
+127 FAEGISDN
-135 FPKKLSNLSYVDAS
+135 FPKKLSNLSYIDAS

-154 KVESMDSMFEEAS
+154 KVE
-167 GLTNLDLSKWDTSKV
+167 
-182 WSMSSMFSGASGL
+182 
-195 MNLDIG
+195 
-201 KWNTSQVTNMK
+201 
-212 DMFFRARGLTNL
+212 
-224 DVGKWDTSKVTNME
+224 NME
-238 YMFAGASGLTN
+238 YMF
-249 LDVGKWDT
+249 
-257 SKVSSMRSMFEG
+257 SK
-269 ARGLT
+269 AR
-274 NLDVGKWNTS
+274 D
-284 KVSSMRSMF
+284 
-293 ALASGLMNLD
+293 LM
-303 IGKWDTSQVT
+303 
-313 DMSDMFR
+313 
-320 GVRTNL
+320 
-326 DIGKWDTSQVTD
+326 
-338 MHWMFSGA
+338 
-346 SDLTNLD
+346 NLD

-360 KVTDMSGMFRLAS
+360 KVTNMAYMFY
-373 GLTNLDL
+373 D
-380 SRWDTSKVTN
+380 V
-390 MNWMFSG
+390 
-397 ASGLTNLDI
+397 
-406 GKWNTSKVRTMWNM
+406 
-420 FEGASGLTN
+420 SGLTN

-439 VTDMGSMF
+439 VTDMHG
-447 EGASSLT
+447 
-454 NLDIGKWDTSQVTNM
+454 
-469 SDMFSGARGLTNLDI
+469 MFSGARGLTNLDI
-484 GKWDTSKVRNMW
+484 GKWDTSKVTNMGW
-496 GMFNEASGL
+496 MFSEARGL
-505 TNLDIGKWDTSQVTD
+505 TSLDIGKWDTSKVTNMKG
-520 MFYMFKGASGLTR
+520 MFSKASGLTN
-533 LDIGKWNTSQVTAMN
+533 LDLSKWDTSKVTNMGW
-548 SMFEGA
+548 MFEGA

-567 SQVTA
+567 SKV
-572 MRSMFEGASGLTNLD
+572 MVMEFMFSGASSLTNLDIGKWDTSKVKDMSYMFAGAEDLTNLD
-587 VSKWDVSNVK
+587 VSKWDVSKVEDMSK
-597 YISDMFSRT
+597 MFSRT

-642 PYTSKE
+642 PYTSKK

-684 ALDNKTNET
+684 VLESKTNET

-705 YKFLGWSK
+705 YKFLGWSR

-773 GRAGEKEVVTTYTVT
+773 GKAGEKEVVTTYTVT

-801 NEVRP
+801 KEVRP

-855 KGVLKDKVQIINK
+855 KGVLKDKIQIINK

-955 VYVYDKKVETSKS
+955 VYVYDKKIETSKS

-1061 ESVVTEEPKP
+1061 ESVVTEELKP
-1071 FEGGVNPAESVVTE
+1071 FE
-1085 EQKPFAGGVNPVES
+1085 GGVNPVES
-1099 VVKEELKPFAGGVN
+1099 VVTEEP
-1113 PAESVV
+1113 
-1119 KEELKPFEGG
+1119 KPFEGG

-1141 KPLEG
+1141 KRFEG
-1146 GVNPAESVVTEELKP
+1146 GVNPAESVVTEEPKPFEGGVNPAESVVTEEPKPFESGVNPEESVVTEELKP
-1161 FEGGVNSEVASA
+1161 FEGGVNPAESVVTEEPKPFEGGVNPAGSVVTEELKPFAGGVNSEVASA

-1189 GNVLDVLEISA
+1189 GNVLDVLEIPA

-1238 KDKRDIAETQVLDDN
+1238 KDKRDISQTQVLDDN
-1253 ISQSKDVEDKKGE
+1253 ISQSKNVEDKKDE
-1266 DSTEKSLPKTGE
+1266 DSTEKILPKTGE

-1287 GMLLAATMVLTRRK
+1287 GVLLAATMMLTRRK